1 MKKKVLLLG
10 IGLLSATLLNAQTTP
25 WTGHTVGNGG
35 EFYLYNVSTGLW
47 LQNNNTVKD
56 GWATAVNVGTRGL
69 PIKLEKAGQKAFKL
83 RSTFRGGNGVSNKI
97 GDAGLLYWDMPA
109 DNVGAWE
116 ISPADNAESIHGYW
130 LECDA
135 LVLGADNNLLTVD
148 KDKNSIWQLVT
159 REDRIADAKAKA
171 SINHPVDVTWLI
183 DAPDLV
189 TKNTTF
195 KLDFT
200 ATPNTEHS
208 TYQGGWDIVKANTIQ
223 EFWNTQTFDYH
234 QTISGLPNG
243 TYKFS
248 VRGYYRDGSSETR
261 DYTMYGYAADKFVNG
276 TEQLR
281 ATYYANGTSAP
292 IMSLY
297 AGAKKA
303 PEEGFSFQAEREGGQ
318 SSGLYVPNTPHEA
331 NYALWTGNYQNN
343 EITIIVTDG
352 TLKFGVKKEAGVID
366 DWCVISNFSLK
377 YLGSE
382 VLQTAEEALKGLK
395 KILATTKA
403 FKGAVAPALSKRY
416 TNAIAAA
423 NKALTS
429 TDPVAIN
436 VATSNLQKAYDAVA
450 ACSESYATLV
460 KTTEICK
467 NINKNNEEQFSAAI
481 VKADKVGK
489 TATTDTDMKSA
500 LVDLRVARKI
510 AVADKMPDIYKGT
523 AAGAGEFYFYNIAS
537 QKFLM
542 GGSDWNTHAAVDV
555 PGVLFTV
562 ATEGDGFTINR
573 FGGKDGNY
581 LGYNG
586 YTDIPGKDVWAFIPV
601 ANKTNVY
608 NIVKS
613 ENHAQGL
620 AFAPQSNTD
629 ADEPMDK
636 EFWNTV
642 SVEAPVA
649 KNANAEWKLVTKAE
663 RDALLATATETSPV
677 DATHL
682 LVSPGFNRPTMLEGW
697 NADRKGDFKDANLG
711 VIDRGRRTN
720 MVCEA
725 YYLQSFEVNQTIS
738 NLPEGYYQVNMTG
751 YYRDGSREA
760 LQQKVANGVTPARH
774 AMLYIE
780 NKGKGDEV
788 ALPSI
793 AAGMDQ
799 CPGIGWKGVAGEQ
812 PDNVM
817 DAAEYFECGLYKVY
831 THIIKVGPDGELTIG
846 VTKDKQVD
854 GDWAVFDNFRLTYF
868 GKHVSQDIID
878 GVNSIKNNAVENGK
892 IYNLQGMEV
901 KRPLKSG
908 IYICNGKKFIVKFK

>member
-1 MKKKVLLLG
+1 MKKQVLTLG
-10 IGLLSATLLNAQTTP
+10 IGLLSATLLNAQTSP
-25 WTGHTVGNGG
+25 WPGHAVGNGG
-35 EFYLYNVSTGLW
+35 EFYLYNVATGLW

-69 PIKLEKAGQKAFKL
+69 PITLEKTGPKTFKL

-109 DNVGAWE
+109 ENVGAWD
-116 ISPADNAESIHGYW
+116 ISPADNFQSIHGYW

-135 LVLGADNNLLTVD
+135 MVLGADNNLLTTD
-148 KDKNSIWQLVT
+148 KDKNSVWQLVT
-159 REDRIADAKAKA
+159 REERIADAKAKA
-171 SINHPVDVTWLI
+171 SVEHPVDVTWLI
-183 DAPDLV
+183 DAPDLA
-189 TKNTTF
+189 TKNTTY

-200 ATPNTEHS
+200 AAPNTEHS
-208 TYQGGWDIVKANTIQ
+208 TYQGGWNIVKANTIQ

-234 QTISGLPNG
+234 QTINGLPNG

-261 DYTMYGYAADKFVNG
+261 DYTMYGYGADKFAKG

-297 AGAKKA
+297 AGAKTA
-303 PEEGFSFQAEREGGQ
+303 PEEGFSFQAEREKDQG
-318 SSGLYVPNTPHEA
+318 SGLYVPNTPHEA
-331 NYALWTGNYQNN
+331 NYALWKGNYQNA
-343 EITIIVTDG
+343 EITVTVTDG
-352 TLKFGVKKEAGVID
+352 TLKFGVRKEAGVVD
-366 DWCVISNFSLK
+366 DWCVISDFSLK
-377 YLGSE
+377 YLGSK

-395 KILATTKA
+395 AIIATTKA
-403 FKGAVAPALSKRY
+403 FKGAVAPALNKQY
-416 TNAIAAA
+416 TDAIQAAD
-423 NKALTS
+423 KALTS

-436 VATSNLQKAYDAVA
+436 TATSALQKAYDAVA
-450 ACSESYATLV
+450 ACAENYEALA
-460 KTTEICK
+460 KTVEICK
-467 NINKNNEEQFSAAI
+467 TANKNNDTQFSTAI
-481 VKADKVGK
+481 AEAENVAK
-489 TATTDTDMKSA
+489 TATADTDMKLA
-500 LVDLRVARKI
+500 LVNLRVARKI
-510 AVADKMPDIYKGT
+510 AAADKLPDIYKGA

-562 ATEGDGFTINR
+562 TAEGDGFTINR

-601 ANKTNVY
+601 AGKKNVY
-608 NIVKS
+608 NIVKGD
-613 ENHAQGL
+613 NHAQGL

-629 ADEPMDK
+629 ADEMMDK

-642 SVEAPVA
+642 SVEAAVA

-663 RDALLATATETSPV
+663 RDALLATATETRPV

-682 LVSPGFNRPTMLEGW
+682 LASPGFNRPAMLEGW
-697 NADRKGDFKDANLG
+697 ITDNRSDFKDANLG

-720 MVCEA
+720 PICEA
-725 YYLQSFEVNQTIS
+725 YYQQMFEVNQVVS

-751 YYRDGSREA
+751 YYRDGSRED
-760 LQQKVANGVTPARH
+760 LQQKVANGTTPARH

-780 NKGKGDEV
+780 YKGKGNEV

-793 AAGMDQ
+793 AAGINQ
-799 CPGIGWKGVAGEQ
+799 CPGIGWKGTAGEQ

-817 DAAEYFECGLYKVY
+817 DAAEYFESGLYKVY
-831 THIIKVGPDGELTIG
+831 TRIIKVGPEGELTIG

-854 GDWAVFDNFRLTYF
+854 SDWAVFDNFRLTYF
-868 GKHVSQDIID
+868 GKHVSQEIID
-878 GVNSIKNNAVENGK
+878 GINTVKNNSIENGK

-901 KRPLKSG
+901 KHPLKRG
-908 IYICNGKKFIVKFK
+908 IYICNGKKFIVK

>member
-1 MKKKVLLLG
+1 MKKQVLTLG
-10 IGLLSATLLNAQTTP
+10 IGLLSATLLNAQTSP
-25 WTGHTVGNGG
+25 WPGHNVGNGG
-35 EFYLYNVSTGLW
+35 EFYLYNVATGLW

-69 PIKLEKAGQKAFKL
+69 PITLEKTGPKTFKL

-109 DNVGAWE
+109 ENVGAWD
-116 ISPADNAESIHGYW
+116 ISPADNFQSIHGYW

-135 LVLGADNNLLTVD
+135 MVLGADNNLLTTD
-148 KDKNSIWQLVT
+148 KDKNSVWQLVT
-159 REDRIADAKAKA
+159 REERIADAKAKA
-171 SINHPVDVTWLI
+171 SVEHPVDVTWLI
-183 DAPDLV
+183 DAPDLA
-189 TKNTTF
+189 TKNTTY

-200 ATPNTEHS
+200 AAPHAEHS
-208 TYQGGWDIVKANTIQ
+208 TYQGGWNIVKANTIQ

-234 QTISGLPNG
+234 QTINGLPNG

-261 DYTMYGYAADKFVNG
+261 DYTMYGYGADKFANG

-297 AGAKKA
+297 AGAKTA

-318 SSGLYVPNTPHEA
+318 GSGLYVPNTPHEA
-331 NYALWTGNYQNN
+331 NYALWKGNYQNA
-343 EITIIVTDG
+343 EITVTVTDG
-352 TLKFGVKKEAGVID
+352 TLKFGVRKEAGVVD
-366 DWCVISNFSLK
+366 DWCVISDFSLK
-377 YLGSE
+377 YLGSK
-382 VLQTAEEALKGLK
+382 VLQTVEEALKGLK
-395 KILATTKA
+395 AIIATTKA
-403 FKGAVAPALSKRY
+403 FKGAVAPALNKQY
-416 TNAIAAA
+416 TDAIQAAD
-423 NKALTS
+423 KALTS

-436 VATSNLQKAYDAVA
+436 TATSALQKAYDAVA
-450 ACSESYATLV
+450 ACAENYEALA
-460 KTTEICK
+460 KTVEICK
-467 NINKNNEEQFSAAI
+467 TANKNNDTQFSTAI
-481 VKADKVGK
+481 AEAENVAK
-489 TATTDTDMKSA
+489 TATADTDMKLA
-500 LVDLRVARKI
+500 LVNLRVARKI
-510 AVADKMPDIYKGT
+510 AAADKLPDIYKGA

-562 ATEGDGFTINR
+562 TAEGDGFTINR

-601 ANKTNVY
+601 AGKKNVY
-608 NIVKS
+608 NIVKGD
-613 ENHAQGL
+613 NHAQGL

-629 ADEPMDK
+629 ADEMMDK

-642 SVEAPVA
+642 SVEAAVA

-663 RDALLATATETSPV
+663 RDALLATATETRPV

-682 LVSPGFNRPTMLEGW
+682 LASPGFNRPAMLEGW
-697 NADRKGDFKDANLG
+697 ITDNRSDFEDANLG
-711 VIDRGRRTN
+711 FIDRGRRTN
-720 MVCEA
+720 PVCEA
-725 YYLQSFEVNQTIS
+725 YYQQMFEVNQVVS

-751 YYRDGSREA
+751 YYRDGSRED
-760 LQQKVANGVTPARH
+760 LQQKVANGTTPARH

-780 NKGKGDEV
+780 YKGKGNEV

-793 AAGMDQ
+793 VAGINQ
-799 CPGIGWKGVAGEQ
+799 CPGIGWKGTAGEQ

-817 DAAEYFECGLYKVY
+817 DAAEYFESGLYKVY

-854 GDWAVFDNFRLTYF
+854 NDWAVFDNFRLTYF
-868 GKHVSQDIID
+868 GKHVSQDIIN
-878 GVNSIKNNAVENGK
+878 GINTIKNNVVEDGK

-901 KRPLKSG
+901 RRPLKSG
-908 IYICNGKKFIVKFK
+908 IYICNGKKFIVK

>member
-1 MKKKVLLLG
+1 MKKQVLTLG
-10 IGLLSATLLNAQTTP
+10 IGLLSATLLNAQTSP
-25 WTGHTVGNGG
+25 WPGHAVGNGG
-35 EFYLYNVSTGLW
+35 EFYLYNVATGLW

-69 PIKLEKAGQKAFKL
+69 PITLEKTGPKTFKL

-109 DNVGAWE
+109 ENVGAWD
-116 ISPADNAESIHGYW
+116 ISPADNFQSIHGYW

-135 LVLGADNNLLTVD
+135 MVLGADNNLLTTD
-148 KDKNSIWQLVT
+148 KDKNSVWQLVT
-159 REDRIADAKAKA
+159 REERIADAKAKA
-171 SINHPVDVTWLI
+171 SVEHPVDVTWLI
-183 DAPDLV
+183 DAPDLA
-189 TKNTTF
+189 TKNTTY

-200 ATPNTEHS
+200 AAPHTEHS
-208 TYQGGWDIVKANTIQ
+208 TYQGGWNIVKANTIQ

-234 QTISGLPNG
+234 QTINGLPNG

-261 DYTMYGYAADKFVNG
+261 DYTMYGYGAEKFANG

-297 AGAKKA
+297 AGAKTA

-318 SSGLYVPNTPHEA
+318 GSGLYVPNTPHEA
-331 NYALWTGNYQNN
+331 NYALWQGNYQNA
-343 EITIIVTDG
+343 EITVTVTDG
-352 TLKFGVKKEAGVID
+352 TLKFGVRKEAGVVD
-366 DWCVISNFSLK
+366 DWCVISDFSLK
-377 YLGSE
+377 YLGSK

-395 KILATTKA
+395 AIIATTKA
-403 FKGAVAPALSKRY
+403 FKGAVAPALNKQY
-416 TNAIAAA
+416 TDAIQAAD
-423 NKALTS
+423 KALTS

-436 VATSNLQKAYDAVA
+436 TATSALQKAYDAVA
-450 ACSESYATLV
+450 ACAENYEALA
-460 KTTEICK
+460 KTVEICK
-467 NINKNNEEQFSAAI
+467 TANKNNDTQFSTAI
-481 VKADKVGK
+481 AEAENVAK
-489 TATTDTDMKSA
+489 TATADTDMKLA
-500 LVDLRVARKI
+500 LVNLRVARKI
-510 AVADKMPDIYKGT
+510 AAADKLPDIYKGA

-542 GGSDWNTHAAVDV
+542 GGSDWNTHAAVDI

-562 ATEGDGFTINR
+562 TAEGDGFTINR

-601 ANKTNVY
+601 AGKKNVY
-608 NIVKS
+608 NIVKGD
-613 ENHAQGL
+613 NHAQGL

-629 ADEPMDK
+629 ADEMMDK

-642 SVEAPVA
+642 SVEAAVA

-663 RDALLATATETSPV
+663 RDALLATATETRPV

-682 LVSPGFNRPTMLEGW
+682 LASPGFNRPAMIEGW
-697 NADRKGDFKDANLG
+697 ITDNRSDFKDANLG

-720 MVCEA
+720 PVCEA
-725 YYLQSFEVNQTIS
+725 YYQQMFEVNQVVS
-738 NLPEGYYQVNMTG
+738 NLPEGYYQVNVTG
-751 YYRDGSREA
+751 YYRDGSRED
-760 LQQKVANGVTPARH
+760 LQQKVANGTTPARH

-780 NKGKGDEV
+780 YKGKGNEV

-793 AAGMDQ
+793 AAGINQ
-799 CPGIGWKGVAGEQ
+799 CPGIGWKGAAGEQ

-817 DAAEYFECGLYKVY
+817 DAAEYFESGLYKVY
-831 THIIKVGPDGELTIG
+831 TRIIKVGPEGELTIG

-854 GDWAVFDNFRLTYF
+854 SDWAVFDNFRLTYF
-868 GKHVSQDIID
+868 GKHVSQEIID
-878 GVNSIKNNAVENGK
+878 GINTVKNNSIENGK

-901 KRPLKSG
+901 KRPLKRG
-908 IYICNGKKFIVKFK
+908 IYICNGKKFIVK

>member
-1 MKKKVLLLG
+1 MKKQVLTLG
-10 IGLLSATLLNAQTTP
+10 IGLLSATLLNAQTSP
-25 WTGHTVGNGG
+25 WPGHAVGNGG
-35 EFYLYNVSTGLW
+35 EFYLYNVATGLW

-69 PIKLEKAGQKAFKL
+69 PITLEKTGPKTFKL

-109 DNVGAWE
+109 ENVGAWD
-116 ISPADNAESIHGYW
+116 ISPADNFQSIHGYW

-135 LVLGADNNLLTVD
+135 MVLGADNNLLTTD
-148 KDKNSIWQLVT
+148 KDKNSVWQLVT
-159 REDRIADAKAKA
+159 REERIADAKAKA
-171 SINHPVDVTWLI
+171 SVEHPVDVTWLI
-183 DAPDLV
+183 DAPDLA
-189 TKNTTF
+189 TKNTTY

-200 ATPNTEHS
+200 AAPHAEHS
-208 TYQGGWDIVKANTIQ
+208 TYQGGWNIVKANTIQ

-234 QTISGLPNG
+234 QTITGLPNG

-261 DYTMYGYAADKFVNG
+261 DYTMYGYGADKFAKG

-297 AGAKKA
+297 AGAKTA
-303 PEEGFSFQAEREGGQ
+303 PEEGFSFQAEREKDQG
-318 SSGLYVPNTPHEA
+318 SGLYVPNTPHEA
-331 NYALWTGNYQNN
+331 NYALWKGNYQNA
-343 EITIIVTDG
+343 EITVTVTDG
-352 TLKFGVKKEAGVID
+352 TLKFGVRKEAGVVD
-366 DWCVISNFSLK
+366 DWCVISDFSLK
-377 YLGSE
+377 YLGSK

-395 KILATTKA
+395 AIIATTKA
-403 FKGAVAPALSKRY
+403 FKGAVAPALNKQY
-416 TNAIAAA
+416 TDAIQAAD
-423 NKALTS
+423 KALTS

-436 VATSNLQKAYDAVA
+436 TATSALQKAYDAVA
-450 ACSESYATLV
+450 ACAENYEALA
-460 KTTEICK
+460 KTVEICK
-467 NINKNNEEQFSAAI
+467 TANKNNDTQFSTAI
-481 VKADKVGK
+481 AEAENVAK
-489 TATTDTDMKSA
+489 TATADTDMKLA
-500 LVDLRVARKI
+500 LVNLRVARKI
-510 AVADKMPDIYKGT
+510 AAADKLPDIYKGA

-562 ATEGDGFTINR
+562 TAEGDGFTINR

-601 ANKTNVY
+601 AGKKNVY
-608 NIVKS
+608 NIVKGD
-613 ENHAQGL
+613 NHAQGL

-629 ADEPMDK
+629 ADEMMDK

-642 SVEAPVA
+642 SVEAAVA

-663 RDALLATATETSPV
+663 RDALLATATETRPV

-682 LVSPGFNRPTMLEGW
+682 LASPGFNRPAMLEGW
-697 NADRKGDFKDANLG
+697 ITDNRSDFKDANLG

-720 MVCEA
+720 PVCEA
-725 YYLQSFEVNQTIS
+725 YYQQMFEVNQVAS

-751 YYRDGSREA
+751 YYRDGSRED
-760 LQQKVANGVTPARH
+760 LQQKVANGTTPARH
-774 AMLYIE
+774 AMFYIE
-780 NKGKGDEV
+780 YKGKGNEV

-793 AAGMDQ
+793 AAGINQ
-799 CPGIGWKGVAGEQ
+799 CPGIGWKGTAGEQ

-817 DAAEYFECGLYKVY
+817 DAAEYFESGLYKVY
-831 THIIKVGPDGELTIG
+831 TRIIKVGPEGELTIG

-854 GDWAVFDNFRLTYF
+854 SDWAVFDNFRLTYF
-868 GKHVSQDIID
+868 GKHVSQEIID
-878 GVNSIKNNAVENGK
+878 GINTVKNNSIENGK

-901 KRPLKSG
+901 RRPLKRG
-908 IYICNGKKFIVKFK
+908 IYICNGKKFIVK

>member
-1 MKKKVLLLG
+1 MKKQVLTLG
-10 IGLLSATLLNAQTTP
+10 IGLLSATLLNAQTPP
-25 WTGHTVGNGG
+25 WPGHAVGNGG
-35 EFYLYNVSTGLW
+35 EFYLYNVATGLW

-69 PIKLEKAGQKAFKL
+69 PITLEKTGPKTFKL

-109 DNVGAWE
+109 ENVGAWD
-116 ISPADNAESIHGYW
+116 ISPADNFQSIHGYW

-135 LVLGADNNLLTVD
+135 MVLGADNNLLTTD
-148 KDKNSIWQLVT
+148 KDKNSVWQLVT
-159 REDRIADAKAKA
+159 REERIADAKAKA
-171 SINHPVDVTWLI
+171 SVEHPVDVTWLI
-183 DAPDLV
+183 DAPDLA
-189 TKNTTF
+189 TKNTTY

-200 ATPNTEHS
+200 AAPNTEHS
-208 TYQGGWDIVKANTIQ
+208 TYQGGWNIVKANTIQ

-234 QTISGLPNG
+234 QTINGLPNG

-261 DYTMYGYAADKFVNG
+261 DYTMYGYGADKFANG

-297 AGAKKA
+297 AGAKTA
-303 PEEGFSFQAEREGGQ
+303 PEEGFSFQAEREKDQG
-318 SSGLYVPNTPHEA
+318 SGLYVPNTPHEA
-331 NYALWTGNYQNN
+331 NYALWKGNYQNA
-343 EITIIVTDG
+343 EITVTVTDG
-352 TLKFGVKKEAGVID
+352 TLKFGVRKEAGVVD
-366 DWCVISNFSLK
+366 DWCVISDFSLK
-377 YLGSE
+377 YLGSK

-395 KILATTKA
+395 AIIATTKA
-403 FKGAVAPALSKRY
+403 FKGAVAPALNKQY
-416 TNAIAAA
+416 TDAIQAAD
-423 NKALTS
+423 KALTS

-436 VATSNLQKAYDAVA
+436 TATSALQKAYDAVA
-450 ACSESYATLV
+450 ACAENYEALA
-460 KTTEICK
+460 KTVEICK
-467 NINKNNEEQFSAAI
+467 TANKNNDTQFSTAI
-481 VKADKVGK
+481 AEAENVAK
-489 TATTDTDMKSA
+489 TATADTDMKLA
-500 LVDLRVARKI
+500 LVNLRVARKI
-510 AVADKMPDIYKGT
+510 AAADKLPDIYKGA

-562 ATEGDGFTINR
+562 TAEGDGFTINR

-601 ANKTNVY
+601 AGKKNVY
-608 NIVKS
+608 NIVKGD
-613 ENHAQGL
+613 NHAQGL

-629 ADEPMDK
+629 ADEMMDK

-642 SVEAPVA
+642 SVEAAVA

-663 RDALLATATETSPV
+663 RDALLATATETRPV

-682 LVSPGFNRPTMLEGW
+682 LASPGFNRPAMLEGW
-697 NADRKGDFKDANLG
+697 ITDNRSDFKDANLG

-720 MVCEA
+720 PVCEA
-725 YYLQSFEVNQTIS
+725 YYQQMFEVNQVVS

-751 YYRDGSREA
+751 YYRDGSRED
-760 LQQKVANGVTPARH
+760 LQQKVANGTTPARH

-780 NKGKGDEV
+780 YKGKGNEI

-793 AAGMDQ
+793 AAGINQ
-799 CPGIGWKGVAGEQ
+799 CPGIGWKGTAGEQ

-817 DAAEYFECGLYKVY
+817 DAAEYFESGLYKVY
-831 THIIKVGPDGELTIG
+831 TRIIKVGPEGELTIG

-854 GDWAVFDNFRLTYF
+854 SDWAVFDNFRLTYF
-868 GKHVSQDIID
+868 GKHVSQEIID
-878 GVNSIKNNAVENGK
+878 GINTVKNNSIENGK

-901 KRPLKSG
+901 KRPLKRG
-908 IYICNGKKFIVKFK
+908 IYICNGKKFIVK

>member
-1 MKKKVLLLG
+1 MKKQVLTLG
-10 IGLLSATLLNAQTTP
+10 IGLLSATLLNAQTSP
-25 WTGHTVGNGG
+25 WPGHAVGNGG
-35 EFYLYNVSTGLW
+35 EFYLYNVATGLW

-69 PIKLEKAGQKAFKL
+69 PITLEKTGPKTFKL

-109 DNVGAWE
+109 ENVGAWD
-116 ISPADNAESIHGYW
+116 ISPADNFQSIHGYW

-135 LVLGADNNLLTVD
+135 MVLGADNNLLTTD
-148 KDKNSIWQLVT
+148 KDKNSVWQLVT
-159 REDRIADAKAKA
+159 REERIADAKAKA
-171 SINHPVDVTWLI
+171 SVEHPVDVTWLI
-183 DAPDLV
+183 DAPDLA
-189 TKNTTF
+189 TKNTTY

-200 ATPNTEHS
+200 AAPHAEHS
-208 TYQGGWDIVKANTIQ
+208 TYQGGWNIVKANTIQ

-234 QTISGLPNG
+234 QTINGLPNG

-261 DYTMYGYAADKFVNG
+261 DYTMYGYGAEKFANG

-297 AGAKKA
+297 AGAKTA
-303 PEEGFSFQAEREGGQ
+303 PEEGFSFQAEREKDQG
-318 SSGLYVPNTPHEA
+318 SGLYVPNTPHEA
-331 NYALWTGNYQNN
+331 NYALWKGNYQNA
-343 EITIIVTDG
+343 EITVTVTDG
-352 TLKFGVKKEAGVID
+352 TLKFGVRKEAGVVD
-366 DWCVISNFSLK
+366 DWCVISDFSLK
-377 YLGSE
+377 YLGSK

-395 KILATTKA
+395 AIIATTKA
-403 FKGAVAPALSKRY
+403 FKGAVAPALNKQY
-416 TNAIAAA
+416 TDAIQAAD
-423 NKALTS
+423 KALTS

-436 VATSNLQKAYDAVA
+436 TATSALQKAYDAVA
-450 ACSESYATLV
+450 ACAENYEALA
-460 KTTEICK
+460 KTVEICK
-467 NINKNNEEQFSAAI
+467 TANKNNDTQFSTAI
-481 VKADKVGK
+481 AEAENVAK
-489 TATTDTDMKSA
+489 TATADTDMKLA
-500 LVDLRVARKI
+500 LVNLRVARKI
-510 AVADKMPDIYKGT
+510 AAADKLPDIYNGA

-562 ATEGDGFTINR
+562 TAEGDGFTINR

-601 ANKTNVY
+601 AGKKNVY
-608 NIVKS
+608 NIVKGD
-613 ENHAQGL
+613 NHAQGL

-629 ADEPMDK
+629 ADEMMDK

-642 SVEAPVA
+642 SVEAAVA
-649 KNANAEWKLVTKAE
+649 KNANTEWKLVTKAE
-663 RDALLATATETSPV
+663 RDALLATATETRPV

-682 LVSPGFNRPTMLEGW
+682 LANPGFNRPAMLEGW
-697 NADRKGDFKDANLG
+697 ITDNRSDFKDANLG

-720 MVCEA
+720 PVCEA
-725 YYLQSFEVNQTIS
+725 YYQQMFEVNQVVS

-751 YYRDGSREA
+751 YYRDGSRED
-760 LQQKVANGVTPARH
+760 LQQKVANGTTPARH

-780 NKGKGDEV
+780 YKGKGNEV

-793 AAGMDQ
+793 AAGINQ
-799 CPGIGWKGVAGEQ
+799 CPGIGWKGAAGEQ

-817 DAAEYFECGLYKVY
+817 DAAEYFESGLYKVY
-831 THIIKVGPDGELTIG
+831 TRIIKVGPEGELTIG

-854 GDWAVFDNFRLTYF
+854 SDWAVFDNFRLTYF
-868 GKHVSQDIID
+868 GKHVSQEIID
-878 GVNSIKNNAVENGK
+878 GINTVKNNSIENGK

-901 KRPLKSG
+901 KRPLKRG
-908 IYICNGKKFIVKFK
+908 IYICNGKKFIVK

>member
-1 MKKKVLLLG
+1 MKKQVLTLG
-10 IGLLSATLLNAQTTP
+10 IGLLSATLLNAQTSP
-25 WTGHTVGNGG
+25 WPGHAVGNGG
-35 EFYLYNVSTGLW
+35 EFYLYNVATGLW

-69 PIKLEKAGQKAFKL
+69 PITLEKTGPKTFKL

-109 DNVGAWE
+109 ENVGAWD
-116 ISPADNAESIHGYW
+116 ISPADNFQSIHGYW

-135 LVLGADNNLLTVD
+135 MVLGADNNLLTTD
-148 KDKNSIWQLVT
+148 KDKNSVWQLVT
-159 REDRIADAKAKA
+159 REERIADAKAKA
-171 SINHPVDVTWLI
+171 SVEHPVDVTWLI
-183 DAPDLV
+183 DAPDLA
-189 TKNTTF
+189 TKNTTY

-200 ATPNTEHS
+200 AAPNTEHS
-208 TYQGGWDIVKANTIQ
+208 TYQGGWNIVKANTIQ

-234 QTISGLPNG
+234 QTINGLPNG

-261 DYTMYGYAADKFVNG
+261 DYTMYGYGADKFAKG

-297 AGAKKA
+297 AGAKTA

-318 SSGLYVPNTPHEA
+318 GSGLYVPNTPHEA
-331 NYALWTGNYQNN
+331 NYALWKGNYQNA
-343 EITIIVTDG
+343 EITVTVTDG
-352 TLKFGVKKEAGVID
+352 TLKFGVRKEAGVVD
-366 DWCVISNFSLK
+366 DWCVISDFSLK
-377 YLGSE
+377 YLGSK

-395 KILATTKA
+395 AIIATTKA
-403 FKGAVAPALSKRY
+403 FKGAVAPALNKQY
-416 TNAIAAA
+416 TDAIQAAD
-423 NKALTS
+423 KALTS

-436 VATSNLQKAYDAVA
+436 TATSALQKAYDAVA
-450 ACSESYATLV
+450 ACAENYEALA
-460 KTTEICK
+460 KTVEICK
-467 NINKNNEEQFSAAI
+467 TANKNNDTQFSTAI
-481 VKADKVGK
+481 AEAENVAK
-489 TATTDTDMKSA
+489 TATADTDMKLA
-500 LVDLRVARKI
+500 LVNLRVARKI
-510 AVADKMPDIYKGT
+510 AAADKLPDIYKGA

-562 ATEGDGFTINR
+562 TAEGDGFTINR

-601 ANKTNVY
+601 TGKKNVY
-608 NIVKS
+608 NIVKGD
-613 ENHAQGL
+613 NHAQGL

-629 ADEPMDK
+629 ADEMMDK

-642 SVEAPVA
+642 SVEAAVA

-663 RDALLATATETSPV
+663 RDALLATATETRPV

-682 LVSPGFNRPTMLEGW
+682 LASPGFNRPAMIEGW
-697 NADRKGDFKDANLG
+697 ITDNRSDFKDANLG

-720 MVCEA
+720 PVCEA
-725 YYLQSFEVNQTIS
+725 YYQQMFEVNQVVS

-751 YYRDGSREA
+751 YYRDGSRED
-760 LQQKVANGVTPARH
+760 LQQKVANGTTPARH

-780 NKGKGDEV
+780 YKGKGNEV

-793 AAGMDQ
+793 AAGINQ
-799 CPGIGWKGVAGEQ
+799 CPGIGWKGTAGEQ

-817 DAAEYFECGLYKVY
+817 DAAEYFESGLYKVY
-831 THIIKVGPDGELTIG
+831 TRIIKVGPEGELTIG

-854 GDWAVFDNFRLTYF
+854 SDWAVFDNFRLTYF
-868 GKHVSQDIID
+868 GKHVSQEIID
-878 GVNSIKNNAVENGK
+878 GINTVKNNSIENGK

-901 KRPLKSG
+901 KRPLKHG
-908 IYICNGKKFIVKFK
+908 IYICNGKKFIVK

>member
-1 MKKKVLLLG
+1 MKKQVLTLG
-10 IGLLSATLLNAQTTP
+10 IGLLSATLLNAQTSP
-25 WTGHTVGNGG
+25 WPGHAVGNGG
-35 EFYLYNVSTGLW
+35 EFYLYNVATGLW

-69 PIKLEKAGQKAFKL
+69 PITLEKTGPKTFKL

-109 DNVGAWE
+109 ENVGAWD
-116 ISPADNAESIHGYW
+116 ISPADNFQSIHGYW

-135 LVLGADNNLLTVD
+135 MVLGADNNLLTTD
-148 KDKNSIWQLVT
+148 KDKNSVWQLVT
-159 REDRIADAKAKA
+159 REERIADAKAKA
-171 SINHPVDVTWLI
+171 SVEHPVDVTWLI
-183 DAPDLV
+183 DAPDLA
-189 TKNTTF
+189 TKNTTY

-200 ATPNTEHS
+200 AAPNTEHS
-208 TYQGGWDIVKANTIQ
+208 TYQGGWNIVKANTIQ

-234 QTISGLPNG
+234 QTINGLPNG

-261 DYTMYGYAADKFVNG
+261 DYTMYGYGADKFANG

-297 AGAKKA
+297 AGAKTA
-303 PEEGFSFQAEREGGQ
+303 PEEGFSFQAEREKDQG
-318 SSGLYVPNTPHEA
+318 SGLYVPNTPHEA
-331 NYALWTGNYQNN
+331 NYALWKGNYQNA
-343 EITIIVTDG
+343 EITVTVTDG
-352 TLKFGVKKEAGVID
+352 TLKFGVRKEAGVVD
-366 DWCVISNFSLK
+366 DWCVISDFSLK
-377 YLGSE
+377 YLGSK

-395 KILATTKA
+395 AIIATTKA
-403 FKGAVAPALSKRY
+403 FKGAVAPALNKQY
-416 TNAIAAA
+416 TDAIQAAD
-423 NKALTS
+423 KALTS

-436 VATSNLQKAYDAVA
+436 TATSALQKAYDAVA
-450 ACSESYATLV
+450 ACAENYEALA
-460 KTTEICK
+460 KTVEICK
-467 NINKNNEEQFSAAI
+467 TANKNNDTQFSTAI
-481 VKADKVGK
+481 AEAENVAK
-489 TATTDTDMKSA
+489 TATADTDMKLA
-500 LVDLRVARKI
+500 LVNLRVARKI
-510 AVADKMPDIYKGT
+510 AAADKLPDIYNGA

-562 ATEGDGFTINR
+562 TAEGDGFTINR

-601 ANKTNVY
+601 AGKKNVY
-608 NIVKS
+608 NIVKGD
-613 ENHAQGL
+613 NHALGL

-629 ADEPMDK
+629 ADEMMDK

-642 SVEAPVA
+642 SVEAAVA

-663 RDALLATATETSPV
+663 RDALLATATETRPV

-682 LVSPGFNRPTMLEGW
+682 LANPGFNRPAMLEGW
-697 NADRKGDFKDANLG
+697 ITDNRSDFKDANLG

-720 MVCEA
+720 PVCEA
-725 YYLQSFEVNQTIS
+725 YYQQMFEVNQVVS

-751 YYRDGSREA
+751 YYRDGSRED
-760 LQQKVANGVTPARH
+760 LQQKVANGTTPARH

-780 NKGKGDEV
+780 YKGKGNEV

-793 AAGMDQ
+793 AAGINQ
-799 CPGIGWKGVAGEQ
+799 CPGIGWKGAAGEQ

-817 DAAEYFECGLYKVY
+817 DAAEYFESGLYKVY
-831 THIIKVGPDGELTIG
+831 TRIIKVGPEGELTIG

-854 GDWAVFDNFRLTYF
+854 SDWAVFDNFRLTYF
-868 GKHVSQDIID
+868 GKHVSQEIID
-878 GVNSIKNNAVENGK
+878 GINTVKNNSIENGK

-901 KRPLKSG
+901 KRPLKRG
-908 IYICNGKKFIVKFK
+908 IYICNGKKFIVK

>member
-1 MKKKVLLLG
+1 MKKQVLTLG
-10 IGLLSATLLNAQTTP
+10 IGLLSATLLNAQTSP
-25 WTGHTVGNGG
+25 WPGHAVGNGG
-35 EFYLYNVSTGLW
+35 EFYLYNVATGLW

-69 PIKLEKAGQKAFKL
+69 PITLEKTGPKTFKL

-109 DNVGAWE
+109 ENVGAWD
-116 ISPADNAESIHGYW
+116 ISPADNFQSIHGYW

-135 LVLGADNNLLTVD
+135 MVLGADNNLLTTN
-148 KDKNSIWQLVT
+148 KDKNSVWQLVT
-159 REDRIADAKAKA
+159 REERIADAKAKA
-171 SINHPVDVTWLI
+171 SVEHPVDVTWLI
-183 DAPDLV
+183 DAPDLA
-189 TKNTTF
+189 TKNTTY

-200 ATPNTEHS
+200 AAPNTEHS
-208 TYQGGWDIVKANTIQ
+208 TYQGGWNIVKANTIQ

-234 QTISGLPNG
+234 QTINGLPNG

-248 VRGYYRDGSSETR
+248 IRGYYRDGSSETR
-261 DYTMYGYAADKFVNG
+261 DYTMYGYGANKFANG

-297 AGAKKA
+297 AGAKTA
-303 PEEGFSFQAEREGGQ
+303 PEEGFSFQAEREKDQG
-318 SSGLYVPNTPHEA
+318 SGLYVPNTPHEA
-331 NYALWTGNYQNN
+331 NYALWKGNYQNA
-343 EITIIVTDG
+343 EITVTVTDG
-352 TLKFGVKKEAGVID
+352 TLKFGVRKEAGVVD
-366 DWCVISNFSLK
+366 DWCVISDFSLK
-377 YLGSE
+377 YLGSK

-395 KILATTKA
+395 AIIATTKA
-403 FKGAVAPALSKRY
+403 FKGAVAPALNKQY
-416 TNAIAAA
+416 TDAIQAAD
-423 NKALTS
+423 KALTS

-436 VATSNLQKAYDAVA
+436 TATSALQKAYDAVA
-450 ACSESYATLV
+450 ACAENYEALA
-460 KTTEICK
+460 KTVEICK
-467 NINKNNEEQFSAAI
+467 TANKNNDTQFSTAI
-481 VKADKVGK
+481 AEAENVAK
-489 TATTDTDMKSA
+489 TATTDTDMKLA
-500 LVDLRVARKI
+500 LVNLRVARKI
-510 AVADKMPDIYKGT
+510 AAADKLPDIYKGA

-555 PGVLFTV
+555 PGVIFTV
-562 ATEGDGFTINR
+562 TAEGDGFTINR

-601 ANKTNVY
+601 AGKKNVY
-608 NIVKS
+608 NIVKGD
-613 ENHAQGL
+613 NHAQGL

-629 ADEPMDK
+629 ADEMMDK

-642 SVEAPVA
+642 SVEAAVA

-663 RDALLATATETSPV
+663 RDALLATATETRPV

-682 LVSPGFNRPTMLEGW
+682 LASPGFNRPAMLEGW
-697 NADRKGDFKDANLG
+697 ITDNRSDFKDANLG

-720 MVCEA
+720 PVCEA
-725 YYLQSFEVNQTIS
+725 YYQQMFEVNQVVS

-751 YYRDGSREA
+751 YYRDGSRED
-760 LQQKVANGVTPARH
+760 LQQKVANGTTPARH

-780 NKGKGDEV
+780 YKGKGNEV

-793 AAGMDQ
+793 AAGINQ
-799 CPGIGWKGVAGEQ
+799 CPGIGWKGAAGEQ

-817 DAAEYFECGLYKVY
+817 DAAEYFESGLYKVY
-831 THIIKVGPDGELTIG
+831 TRIIKVGPEGELTIG

-854 GDWAVFDNFRLTYF
+854 SDWAVFDNFRLTYF
-868 GKHVSQDIID
+868 GKHVSQEIID
-878 GVNSIKNNAVENGK
+878 GINTVKNNSIENGK

-901 KRPLKSG
+901 KHPLKRG
-908 IYICNGKKFIVKFK
+908 IYICNGKKFIVK

>member
-1 MKKKVLLLG
+1 MKKQVLSLG
-10 IGLLSATLLNAQTTP
+10 LGLLSATLLNAQTTP
-25 WTGHTVGNGG
+25 WPGHAVGNGG
-35 EFYLYNVSTGLW
+35 EFYLYNVATGLW

-69 PIKLEKAGQKAFKL
+69 PIKLENTGPKTFKL

-109 DNVGAWE
+109 ANVGAWE
-116 ISPADNAESIHGYW
+116 ISPADNAQSIHGYW

-135 LVLGADNNLLTVD
+135 LVLGADNNLLTLD
-148 KDKNSIWQLVT
+148 KEKNSVWQLVT
-159 REDRIADAKAKA
+159 REERIADAKAKA
-171 SINHPVDVTWLI
+171 SATNPVDVSWLI

-200 ATPNTEHS
+200 AAPNTEHS

-248 VRGYYRDGSSETR
+248 VRGYYRDGSSQTR
-261 DYTMYGYAADKFVNG
+261 DYTMYGYGADKFVNG

-281 ATYYANGTSAP
+281 AIYYANGTSAP

-303 PEEGFSFQAEREGGQ
+303 PEEGFSFQAEREGGK

-331 NYALWTGNYQNN
+331 NCALWTGNYQNA
-343 EITIIVTDG
+343 EITVTVTDG
-352 TLKFGVKKEAGVID
+352 TLKFGVKKEAGVVD

-377 YLGSE
+377 YLGSK
-382 VLQTAEEALKGLK
+382 VLQTPEEALKGLK
-395 KILATTKA
+395 AILATTKA
-403 FKGAVAPALSKRY
+403 FKGAVAPALNKQY
-416 TNAIAAA
+416 TDAIAAA

-436 VATSNLQKAYDAVA
+436 AATSNLQKAYDAVS
-450 ACSESYATLV
+450 ACSENYSALV

-467 NINKNNEEQFSAAI
+467 NINKNNDAQLNAAT
-481 VKADKVGK
+481 VKAEKVAK
-489 TATTDTDMKSA
+489 TATTNADMKTA

-510 AVADKMPDIYKGT
+510 AAADKMPDIYKG
-523 AAGAGEFYFYNIAS
+523 AKAGVGEFYFYNVAS

-555 PGVLFTV
+555 PGMLFTV
-562 ATEGDGFTINR
+562 AAEGNGFTINR
-573 FGGKDGNY
+573 MGGKDGNY

-586 YTDIPGKDVWAFIPV
+586 YTDIPGKDVWAFVPV
-601 ANKTNVY
+601 AGKANVY
-608 NIVKS
+608 NIVKGD
-613 ENHAQGL
+613 NHAQGL

-629 ADEPMDK
+629 ADDAMDK

-642 SVEAPVA
+642 SVEASVA

-663 RDALLATATETSPV
+663 RDALLATATETRPV
-677 DATHL
+677 DATYL
-682 LVSPGFNRPTMLEGW
+682 LTGPGFNRPAMLEGW
-697 NADRKGDFKDANLG
+697 NTDRKGDFKDANLG

-720 MVCEA
+720 LVCEA
-725 YYLQSFEVNQTIS
+725 YYLNSFEVNQTVS

-760 LQQKVANGVTPARH
+760 LQQKVTNGTAPARH

-780 NKGKGDEV
+780 YKGKGDEV

-793 AAGMDQ
+793 AAGMNQ
-799 CPGIGWKGVAGEQ
+799 CPGIGWTGNAGEQ

-831 THIIKVGPDGELTIG
+831 THIIKVGPEGELTIG

-854 GDWAVFDNFRLTYF
+854 ADWAVFDNFRLTYF
-868 GKHVSQDIID
+868 GKQVSQGTITGID
-878 GVNSIKNNAVENGK
+878 AIKNNVVEDGK
-892 IYNLQGMEV
+892 IYKLQGMEV

-908 IYICNGKKFIVKFK
+908 IYIRNGKKFIVK

>member
-1 MKKKVLLLG
+1 MKKQVLTLG
-10 IGLLSATLLNAQTTP
+10 IGLLSATLLNAQTSP
-25 WTGHTVGNGG
+25 WPGHAVGNGG
-35 EFYLYNVSTGLW
+35 EFYLYNVATGLW

-69 PIKLEKAGQKAFKL
+69 PITLEKTGPKTFKL

-109 DNVGAWE
+109 ENVGAWD
-116 ISPADNAESIHGYW
+116 ISPADNFQSIHGYW

-135 LVLGADNNLLTVD
+135 MVLGADNNLLTTN
-148 KDKNSIWQLVT
+148 KDKNSVWQLVT
-159 REDRIADAKAKA
+159 REERIADAKAKA
-171 SINHPVDVTWLI
+171 SVEHPVDVTWLI
-183 DAPDLV
+183 DAPDLA
-189 TKNTTF
+189 TKNTTY

-200 ATPNTEHS
+200 AAPNTEHS
-208 TYQGGWDIVKANTIQ
+208 TYQGGWNIVKANTIQ

-234 QTISGLPNG
+234 QTINGLPNG

-261 DYTMYGYAADKFVNG
+261 DYTMYGYGADKFANG

-297 AGAKKA
+297 AGAKTA
-303 PEEGFSFQAEREGGQ
+303 PEEGFSFQAEREKDQG
-318 SSGLYVPNTPHEA
+318 SGLYVPNTPHEA
-331 NYALWTGNYQNN
+331 NYALWKGNYQNA
-343 EITIIVTDG
+343 EITVTVTDG
-352 TLKFGVKKEAGVID
+352 TLKFGVRKEAGVVD
-366 DWCVISNFSLK
+366 DWCVISDFSLK
-377 YLGSE
+377 YLGSK

-395 KILATTKA
+395 AIIATTKA
-403 FKGAVAPALSKRY
+403 FKGAVAPALNKQY
-416 TNAIAAA
+416 TDAIQAAD
-423 NKALTS
+423 KALTS

-436 VATSNLQKAYDAVA
+436 TATSALQKAYDAVA
-450 ACSESYATLV
+450 ACAENYEALA
-460 KTTEICK
+460 KTVEICK
-467 NINKNNEEQFSAAI
+467 TANKNNDTQFSTAI
-481 VKADKVGK
+481 AEAENVAK
-489 TATTDTDMKSA
+489 TATADTDMKLA
-500 LVDLRVARKI
+500 LVNLRVARKI
-510 AVADKMPDIYKGT
+510 AAADKLPDIYNGA

-562 ATEGDGFTINR
+562 TAEGDGFTINR

-601 ANKTNVY
+601 AGKKNVY
-608 NIVKS
+608 NIVKGD
-613 ENHAQGL
+613 NHALGL

-629 ADEPMDK
+629 ADEMMDK

-642 SVEAPVA
+642 SVEAAVA
-649 KNANAEWKLVTKAE
+649 KNANTEWKLVTKAE
-663 RDALLATATETSPV
+663 RDALLATATETRPV

-682 LVSPGFNRPTMLEGW
+682 LANPGFNRPAMLEGW
-697 NADRKGDFKDANLG
+697 ITDNRSDFKDANLG

-720 MVCEA
+720 PVCEA
-725 YYLQSFEVNQTIS
+725 YYQQMFEVNQVVS

-751 YYRDGSREA
+751 YYRDGSRED
-760 LQQKVANGVTPARH
+760 LQQKVANGTTPARH

-780 NKGKGDEV
+780 YKGKGNEV

-793 AAGMDQ
+793 AAGINQ
-799 CPGIGWKGVAGEQ
+799 CPGIGWKGAAGEQ

-817 DAAEYFECGLYKVY
+817 DAAEYFESGLYKVY
-831 THIIKVGPDGELTIG
+831 TRIIKVGPEGELTIG

-854 GDWAVFDNFRLTYF
+854 SDWAVFDNFRLTYF
-868 GKHVSQDIID
+868 GKHVSQEIID
-878 GVNSIKNNAVENGK
+878 GINTVKNNSIENGK

-901 KRPLKSG
+901 KRPLKRG
-908 IYICNGKKFIVKFK
+908 IYICNGKKFIVK

>member
-1 MKKKVLLLG
+1 MKKQVLTLG
-10 IGLLSATLLNAQTTP
+10 IGLLSATLLNAQTSP
-25 WTGHTVGNGG
+25 WPGHAVGNGG
-35 EFYLYNVSTGLW
+35 EFYLYNVATGLW

-69 PIKLEKAGQKAFKL
+69 PITLEKTGAKTFKL

-109 DNVGAWE
+109 ENVGAWD
-116 ISPADNAESIHGYW
+116 ISPADNFQSIHGYW

-135 LVLGADNNLLTVD
+135 MVLGADNNLLTTD
-148 KDKNSIWQLVT
+148 KDKNSVWQLVT
-159 REDRIADAKAKA
+159 REERIADAKAKA
-171 SINHPVDVTWLI
+171 SVEHPVDVTWLI
-183 DAPDLV
+183 DAPDLA
-189 TKNTTF
+189 TKNTTY

-200 ATPNTEHS
+200 AAPNTEHS
-208 TYQGGWDIVKANTIQ
+208 TYQGGWNIVKANTIQ

-234 QTISGLPNG
+234 QTINGLPNG

-261 DYTMYGYAADKFVNG
+261 DYTMYGYGADKFANG

-281 ATYYANGTSAP
+281 AIYYANGTSAP

-297 AGAKKA
+297 AGAKTA

-318 SSGLYVPNTPHEA
+318 GSGLYVPNTPHEA
-331 NYALWTGNYQNN
+331 NYALWKGNYQNA
-343 EITIIVTDG
+343 EITVTVTDG
-352 TLKFGVKKEAGVID
+352 TLKFGVRKEAGVVD
-366 DWCVISNFSLK
+366 DWCVISDFSLK
-377 YLGSE
+377 YLGSK

-395 KILATTKA
+395 AIIATTKA
-403 FKGAVAPALSKRY
+403 FKGAVAPALNKQY
-416 TNAIAAA
+416 TDAIQAAD
-423 NKALTS
+423 KALTS

-436 VATSNLQKAYDAVA
+436 TATSALQKAYDAVA
-450 ACSESYATLV
+450 ACAENYEALA
-460 KTTEICK
+460 KTVEICK
-467 NINKNNEEQFSAAI
+467 TANKNNDTQFSTAI
-481 VKADKVGK
+481 AEAENVAK
-489 TATTDTDMKSA
+489 TATADTDMKLA
-500 LVDLRVARKI
+500 LVNLRVARKI
-510 AVADKMPDIYKGT
+510 AAADKLPDIYKGA
-523 AAGAGEFYFYNIAS
+523 AAGAGESYFYNIAS

-562 ATEGDGFTINR
+562 TAEGDGFTINR

-601 ANKTNVY
+601 AGKKNVY
-608 NIVKS
+608 NIVKGD
-613 ENHAQGL
+613 NHAQGL

-629 ADEPMDK
+629 ADEMMDK

-642 SVEAPVA
+642 SVEAAVA

-663 RDALLATATETSPV
+663 RDALLATATETRPV

-682 LVSPGFNRPTMLEGW
+682 LASPGFNRPAMLEGW
-697 NADRKGDFKDANLG
+697 ITDNRSDFKDANLG

-720 MVCEA
+720 PVCEA
-725 YYLQSFEVNQTIS
+725 YYQQMFEVNQVVS

-751 YYRDGSREA
+751 YYRDGSRED
-760 LQQKVANGVTPARH
+760 LQQKVSNGTTPARH

-780 NKGKGDEV
+780 YKGKGNEV

-793 AAGMDQ
+793 AAGINQ
-799 CPGIGWKGVAGEQ
+799 CPGIGWKGAAGEQ

-817 DAAEYFECGLYKVY
+817 DAAEYFESGLYKVY
-831 THIIKVGPDGELTIG
+831 TRIIKVGPEGELTIG

-854 GDWAVFDNFRLTYF
+854 SDWAVFDNFRLTYF
-868 GKHVSQDIID
+868 GKHVSQEIID
-878 GVNSIKNNAVENGK
+878 GINTVKNNSIENGK

-901 KRPLKSG
+901 KRPLKRG
-908 IYICNGKKFIVKFK
+908 IYICNGKKFIVK

>member
-1 MKKKVLLLG
+1 MKKQVLTLG
-10 IGLLSATLLNAQTTP
+10 IGLLSATLLNAQTSP
-25 WTGHTVGNGG
+25 WPGHAVGNGG
-35 EFYLYNVSTGLW
+35 EFYLYNVATGLW

-69 PIKLEKAGQKAFKL
+69 PITLEKTGAKTFKL

-109 DNVGAWE
+109 ENVGAWD
-116 ISPADNAESIHGYW
+116 ISPADNFQSIHGYW

-135 LVLGADNNLLTVD
+135 MVLGADNNLLTTD
-148 KDKNSIWQLVT
+148 KDKNSVWQLVT
-159 REDRIADAKAKA
+159 REERIADAKAKA
-171 SINHPVDVTWLI
+171 SVEHPVDVTWLI
-183 DAPDLV
+183 DAPDLA
-189 TKNTTF
+189 TKNTTY

-200 ATPNTEHS
+200 AAPNTAHA
-208 TYQGGWDIVKANTIQ
+208 TYQGGWNIVTANTIQ

-234 QTISGLPNG
+234 QTINGLPNG

-261 DYTMYGYAADKFVNG
+261 DYTMYGYGADKFANG

-297 AGAKKA
+297 AGAKTA

-318 SSGLYVPNTPHEA
+318 GSGLYVPNTPHEA
-331 NYALWTGNYQNN
+331 NYALWKGNYQNA
-343 EITIIVTDG
+343 EITVTVTDG
-352 TLKFGVKKEAGVID
+352 TLKFGVRKEAGVVD
-366 DWCVISNFSLK
+366 DWCIISDFSLK
-377 YLGSE
+377 YLGSK

-395 KILATTKA
+395 AIIATTKA
-403 FKGAVAPALSKRY
+403 FKGAVAPALDKQY
-416 TNAIAAA
+416 TDAIQAAD
-423 NKALTS
+423 KALTS

-436 VATSNLQKAYDAVA
+436 TATSALQKAYDAVA
-450 ACSESYATLV
+450 ACAENYEALA
-460 KTTEICK
+460 KTVEICK
-467 NINKNNEEQFSAAI
+467 TANKNNDTQFSTAI
-481 VKADKVGK
+481 AEAENVAK
-489 TATTDTDMKSA
+489 TATADTDMKLA
-500 LVDLRVARKI
+500 LVNLRVARKI
-510 AVADKMPDIYKGT
+510 AAADKLPDIYKGA

-562 ATEGDGFTINR
+562 TAEGDGFTINR

-601 ANKTNVY
+601 AGKKNVY
-608 NIVKS
+608 NIVKGD
-613 ENHAQGL
+613 NHAQGL

-629 ADEPMDK
+629 ADEMMDK

-642 SVEAPVA
+642 SVEAAVA

-663 RDALLATATETSPV
+663 RDALLATATETRPV

-682 LVSPGFNRPTMLEGW
+682 LASPGFNRPAMLEGW
-697 NADRKGDFKDANLG
+697 ITDNRSDFKDANLG

-720 MVCEA
+720 PVCEA
-725 YYLQSFEVNQTIS
+725 YYQQMFEVNQVVS

-751 YYRDGSREA
+751 YYRDGSRED
-760 LQQKVANGVTPARH
+760 LQQKVSNGTTPARH

-780 NKGKGDEV
+780 YKGKGNEV

-793 AAGMDQ
+793 AAGINQ
-799 CPGIGWKGVAGEQ
+799 CPGIGWKGAAGEQ

-817 DAAEYFECGLYKVY
+817 DAAEYFESGLYKVY
-831 THIIKVGPDGELTIG
+831 TRIIKVGPEGELTIG

-854 GDWAVFDNFRLTYF
+854 SDWAVFDNFRLTYF
-868 GKHVSQDIID
+868 GKHVSQEIID
-878 GVNSIKNNAVENGK
+878 GINTVKNNSIENGK

-901 KRPLKSG
+901 KRPLKRG
-908 IYICNGKKFIVKFK
+908 IYICNGKKFIVK

>member
-1 MKKKVLLLG
+1 MKKQVLTLG
-10 IGLLSATLLNAQTTP
+10 IGLLSATLLNAQTSP
-25 WTGHTVGNGG
+25 WPGHAVGNGG
-35 EFYLYNVSTGLW
+35 EFYLYNVATGLW

-69 PIKLEKAGQKAFKL
+69 PITLEKTGPKTFKL

-109 DNVGAWE
+109 ENVGAWD
-116 ISPADNAESIHGYW
+116 ISPADNFQSIHGYW

-135 LVLGADNNLLTVD
+135 MVLGADNNLLTTN
-148 KDKNSIWQLVT
+148 KDKNSVWQLVT
-159 REDRIADAKAKA
+159 REERIADAKAKA
-171 SINHPVDVTWLI
+171 SVEHPVDVTWLI
-183 DAPDLV
+183 DAPDLA
-189 TKNTTF
+189 TKNTTY

-200 ATPNTEHS
+200 AAPNTEHS
-208 TYQGGWDIVKANTIQ
+208 TYQGGWNIVKANTIQ

-234 QTISGLPNG
+234 QTINGLPNG

-261 DYTMYGYAADKFVNG
+261 DYTMYGYGANKFANG

-297 AGAKKA
+297 AGAKTA
-303 PEEGFSFQAEREGGQ
+303 PEEGFSFQAEREKDQG
-318 SSGLYVPNTPHEA
+318 SGLYVPNTPHEA
-331 NYALWTGNYQNN
+331 NYALWKGNYQNA
-343 EITIIVTDG
+343 EITVTVTDG
-352 TLKFGVKKEAGVID
+352 TLKFGVRKEAGVVD
-366 DWCVISNFSLK
+366 DWCVISDFSLK
-377 YLGSE
+377 YLGSK

-395 KILATTKA
+395 AIIATTKA
-403 FKGAVAPALSKRY
+403 FKGAVAPALNKQY
-416 TNAIAAA
+416 TDAIQAAD
-423 NKALTS
+423 KALTS

-436 VATSNLQKAYDAVA
+436 TATSALQKAYDAVA
-450 ACSESYATLV
+450 ACAENYEALA
-460 KTTEICK
+460 KTVEICK
-467 NINKNNEEQFSAAI
+467 TANKNNDTQFSTAI
-481 VKADKVGK
+481 AEAENVAK
-489 TATTDTDMKSA
+489 TATTDTDMKLA
-500 LVDLRVARKI
+500 LVNLRVARKI
-510 AVADKMPDIYKGT
+510 AAADKLPDIYKGA

-555 PGVLFTV
+555 PGVIFTV
-562 ATEGDGFTINR
+562 TAEGDGFTINR

-601 ANKTNVY
+601 AGKKNVY
-608 NIVKS
+608 NIVKGD
-613 ENHAQGL
+613 NHAQGL

-629 ADEPMDK
+629 ADEMMDK

-642 SVEAPVA
+642 SVEAAVA

-663 RDALLATATETSPV
+663 RDALLATATETRPV

-682 LVSPGFNRPTMLEGW
+682 LASPGFNRPAMLEGW
-697 NADRKGDFKDANLG
+697 ITDNRSDFKDANLG

-720 MVCEA
+720 PVCEA
-725 YYLQSFEVNQTIS
+725 YYQQMFEVNQVVS

-751 YYRDGSREA
+751 YYRDGSRED
-760 LQQKVANGVTPARH
+760 LQQKVANGTTPARH

-780 NKGKGDEV
+780 YKGKGNEV

-793 AAGMDQ
+793 AAGINQ
-799 CPGIGWKGVAGEQ
+799 CPGIGWKGAAGEQ

-817 DAAEYFECGLYKVY
+817 DAAEYFESGLYKVY
-831 THIIKVGPDGELTIG
+831 TRIIKVGPEGELTIG

-854 GDWAVFDNFRLTYF
+854 SDWAVFDNFRLTYF
-868 GKHVSQDIID
+868 GKHVSQEIID
-878 GVNSIKNNAVENGK
+878 GINTVKNNSIENGK

-901 KRPLKSG
+901 KRPLKRG
-908 IYICNGKKFIVKFK
+908 IYICNGKKFIVK

>member
-1 MKKKVLLLG
+1 MKKQVLTLG
-10 IGLLSATLLNAQTTP
+10 IGLLSATLLNAQTSP
-25 WTGHTVGNGG
+25 WPGHAVGNGG
-35 EFYLYNVSTGLW
+35 EFYLYNVATGLW

-69 PIKLEKAGQKAFKL
+69 PITLEKTGPKTFKL

-109 DNVGAWE
+109 ENVGAWD
-116 ISPADNAESIHGYW
+116 ISPADNFQSIHGYW

-135 LVLGADNNLLTVD
+135 MVLGADNNLLTT
-148 KDKNSIWQLVT
+148 DKNKNSVWQLVT
-159 REDRIADAKAKA
+159 REERIADAKAKA
-171 SINHPVDVTWLI
+171 SVEHPVDVTWLI
-183 DAPDLV
+183 DAPDLT
-189 TKNTTF
+189 TKNTTY

-200 ATPNTEHS
+200 AAPHTEHS
-208 TYQGGWDIVKANTIQ
+208 TYQGGWNIVKANTIQ

-234 QTISGLPNG
+234 QTINGLPNG

-261 DYTMYGYAADKFVNG
+261 DYTMYGYGADKFANG

-297 AGAKKA
+297 AGAKTA

-318 SSGLYVPNTPHEA
+318 GSGLYVPNTPHEA
-331 NYALWTGNYQNN
+331 NYALWKGNYQNA
-343 EITIIVTDG
+343 EITVTVTDG
-352 TLKFGVKKEAGVID
+352 TLKFGVRKEAGVVD
-366 DWCVISNFSLK
+366 DWCVISDFSLK
-377 YLGSE
+377 YLGSK

-395 KILATTKA
+395 AIIATTKA
-403 FKGAVAPALSKRY
+403 FKGAVAPALNKQY
-416 TNAIAAA
+416 TDAIQAAD
-423 NKALTS
+423 KALTS

-436 VATSNLQKAYDAVA
+436 TATSALQKAYDAVV
-450 ACSESYATLV
+450 ACAENYEALA
-460 KTTEICK
+460 KTVEICK
-467 NINKNNEEQFSAAI
+467 TANKNNDTQFSTAI
-481 VKADKVGK
+481 AEAENVAK
-489 TATTDTDMKSA
+489 TATADTDMKLA
-500 LVDLRVARKI
+500 LVNLRVARKI
-510 AVADKMPDIYKGT
+510 AAADKLPDIYKGA

-562 ATEGDGFTINR
+562 TAEGDGFTINR

-601 ANKTNVY
+601 AGKKNVY
-608 NIVKS
+608 NIVKGD
-613 ENHAQGL
+613 NHAQGL

-629 ADEPMDK
+629 ADEMMDK

-642 SVEAPVA
+642 SVEAAVA

-663 RDALLATATETSPV
+663 RDALLATATETRPV

-682 LVSPGFNRPTMLEGW
+682 LASPGFNRPAMLEGW
-697 NADRKGDFKDANLG
+697 ITDNRSDFKDANLG

-720 MVCEA
+720 PVCEA
-725 YYLQSFEVNQTIS
+725 YYQQMFEVNQVVS

-751 YYRDGSREA
+751 YYRDGSRED
-760 LQQKVANGVTPARH
+760 LQQKVANGTTPARH

-780 NKGKGDEV
+780 YKGKGNEV

-793 AAGMDQ
+793 AAGINQ
-799 CPGIGWKGVAGEQ
+799 CPGIGWKGTAGEQ

-817 DAAEYFECGLYKVY
+817 DAAEYFESGLYKVY
-831 THIIKVGPDGELTIG
+831 TRIIKVGPEGELTVG

-854 GDWAVFDNFRLTYF
+854 SDWAVFDNFRLTYF
-868 GKHVSQDIID
+868 GKHVSQEIID
-878 GVNSIKNNAVENGK
+878 GINTVKNNSIENGK

-901 KRPLKSG
+901 KRPLKRG
-908 IYICNGKKFIVKFK
+908 IYICNGKKFIVK

>member
-1 MKKKVLLLG
+1 MKKQVLTLG
-10 IGLLSATLLNAQTTP
+10 IGLLSATLLNAQTSP
-25 WTGHTVGNGG
+25 WPGHAVGNGG
-35 EFYLYNVSTGLW
+35 EFYLYNVATGLW

-69 PIKLEKAGQKAFKL
+69 PITLEKTGPKTFKL

-109 DNVGAWE
+109 ENVGAWD
-116 ISPADNAESIHGYW
+116 ISPADNFQSIHGYW

-135 LVLGADNNLLTVD
+135 MVLGADNNLLTTN
-148 KDKNSIWQLVT
+148 KDKNSVWQLVT
-159 REDRIADAKAKA
+159 REERIADAKAKA
-171 SINHPVDVTWLI
+171 SVEHPVDVTWLI
-183 DAPDLV
+183 DAPDLA
-189 TKNTTF
+189 TKNTTY

-200 ATPNTEHS
+200 AAPNTEHS
-208 TYQGGWDIVKANTIQ
+208 TYQGGWNIVKANTIQ

-234 QTISGLPNG
+234 QTINGLPNG

-248 VRGYYRDGSSETR
+248 IRGYYRDGSSETR
-261 DYTMYGYAADKFVNG
+261 DYTMYGYGANKFANG

-297 AGAKKA
+297 AGAKTA
-303 PEEGFSFQAEREGGQ
+303 PEEGFSFQAEREKDQG
-318 SSGLYVPNTPHEA
+318 SGLYVPNTPHEA
-331 NYALWTGNYQNN
+331 NYALWKGNYQNA
-343 EITIIVTDG
+343 EITVTVTDG
-352 TLKFGVKKEAGVID
+352 TLKFGVRKEAGVVD
-366 DWCVISNFSLK
+366 DWCVISDFSLK
-377 YLGSE
+377 YLGSK
-382 VLQTAEEALKGLK
+382 VLKTAEEALKGLK
-395 KILATTKA
+395 AIIATTKA
-403 FKGAVAPALSKRY
+403 FKGAVAPALNKQY
-416 TNAIAAA
+416 TDAIQAAD
-423 NKALTS
+423 KALTS

-436 VATSNLQKAYDAVA
+436 TATSALQKAYDAVA
-450 ACSESYATLV
+450 ACAENYEALA
-460 KTTEICK
+460 KTVEICK
-467 NINKNNEEQFSAAI
+467 TANKNNDTQFSTAI
-481 VKADKVGK
+481 AEAENVAK
-489 TATTDTDMKSA
+489 TATTDTDMKLA
-500 LVDLRVARKI
+500 LVNLRVARKI
-510 AVADKMPDIYKGT
+510 AAADKLPDIYKGA

-555 PGVLFTV
+555 PGVIFTV
-562 ATEGDGFTINR
+562 TAEGDGFTINR

-601 ANKTNVY
+601 AGKKNVY
-608 NIVKS
+608 NIVKGD
-613 ENHAQGL
+613 NHAQGL

-629 ADEPMDK
+629 ADEMMDK

-642 SVEAPVA
+642 SVEAAVA

-663 RDALLATATETSPV
+663 RDALLATATETRPV

-682 LVSPGFNRPTMLEGW
+682 LASPGFNRPAMLEGW
-697 NADRKGDFKDANLG
+697 ITDNRSDFKDANLG

-720 MVCEA
+720 PVCEA
-725 YYLQSFEVNQTIS
+725 YYQQMFEVNQVVS

-751 YYRDGSREA
+751 YYRDGSRED
-760 LQQKVANGVTPARH
+760 LQQKVANGTTPARH

-780 NKGKGDEV
+780 YKGKGNEV

-793 AAGMDQ
+793 AAGINQ
-799 CPGIGWKGVAGEQ
+799 CPGIGWKGAAGEQ

-817 DAAEYFECGLYKVY
+817 DAAEYFESGLYKVY
-831 THIIKVGPDGELTIG
+831 TRIIKVGPEGELTIG

-854 GDWAVFDNFRLTYF
+854 SDWAVFDNFRLTYF
-868 GKHVSQDIID
+868 GKHVSQEIID
-878 GVNSIKNNAVENGK
+878 GINTVKNNSIENGK

-901 KRPLKSG
+901 KHPLKRG
-908 IYICNGKKFIVKFK
+908 IYICNGKKFIVK

>member
-1 MKKKVLLLG
+1 MKKQVLTLG
-10 IGLLSATLLNAQTTP
+10 IGLLSATLLNAQTSP
-25 WTGHTVGNGG
+25 WPGHAVGNGG
-35 EFYLYNVSTGLW
+35 EFYLYNVATGLW

-69 PIKLEKAGQKAFKL
+69 PITLEKTGPKTFKL

-109 DNVGAWE
+109 ENVGAWD
-116 ISPADNAESIHGYW
+116 ISPADNFQSIHGYW

-135 LVLGADNNLLTVD
+135 MVLGADNNLLTTD
-148 KDKNSIWQLVT
+148 KDKNSVWQLVT
-159 REDRIADAKAKA
+159 REERIADAKAKA
-171 SINHPVDVTWLI
+171 SVEHPVDVTWLI
-183 DAPDLV
+183 DAPDLA
-189 TKNTTF
+189 TKNTTY

-200 ATPNTEHS
+200 AAPHAEHS
-208 TYQGGWDIVKANTIQ
+208 TYQGGWNIVKANTIQ

-234 QTISGLPNG
+234 QTINGLPNG

-261 DYTMYGYAADKFVNG
+261 DYTMYGYGADKFANG

-297 AGAKKA
+297 AGAKTA

-318 SSGLYVPNTPHEA
+318 GSGLYVPNTPHEA
-331 NYALWTGNYQNN
+331 NYALWKGNYQNA
-343 EITIIVTDG
+343 EITVTVTDG
-352 TLKFGVKKEAGVID
+352 TLKFGVRKEAGIVD
-366 DWCVISNFSLK
+366 DWCVISDFSLK
-377 YLGSE
+377 YLGSK
-382 VLQTAEEALKGLK
+382 VLQTVEEALKGLK
-395 KILATTKA
+395 AIIATTKA
-403 FKGAVAPALSKRY
+403 FKGAVAPALNKQY
-416 TNAIAAA
+416 TDAIQAAD
-423 NKALTS
+423 KALTS

-436 VATSNLQKAYDAVA
+436 TATSALQKAYDAVA
-450 ACSESYATLV
+450 ACAENYEALA
-460 KTTEICK
+460 KTVEICK
-467 NINKNNEEQFSAAI
+467 TANKNNDTQFSTAI
-481 VKADKVGK
+481 AEAENVAK
-489 TATTDTDMKSA
+489 TATADTDMKLA
-500 LVDLRVARKI
+500 LVNLRVARKI
-510 AVADKMPDIYKGT
+510 AAADKLPDIYKGA

-562 ATEGDGFTINR
+562 TAEGDGFTINR

-601 ANKTNVY
+601 AGKKNVY
-608 NIVKS
+608 NIVKGD
-613 ENHAQGL
+613 NHAQGL

-629 ADEPMDK
+629 ADEMMDK

-642 SVEAPVA
+642 SVEAAVA

-663 RDALLATATETSPV
+663 RDALLATATETRPV

-682 LVSPGFNRPTMLEGW
+682 LASPGFNRPAMLEGW
-697 NADRKGDFKDANLG
+697 ITDNRSDFKDANLG

-720 MVCEA
+720 PVCEA
-725 YYLQSFEVNQTIS
+725 YYQQMFEVNQVVS

-751 YYRDGSREA
+751 YYRDGSRED
-760 LQQKVANGVTPARH
+760 LQQKVANGTTPACH

-780 NKGKGDEV
+780 YKGKGNEV

-793 AAGMDQ
+793 AAGINQ
-799 CPGIGWKGVAGEQ
+799 CPGIGWKGTAGEQ

-817 DAAEYFECGLYKVY
+817 DAAEYFESGLYKVY

-854 GDWAVFDNFRLTYF
+854 NDWAVFDNFRLTYF
-868 GKHVSQDIID
+868 GKHVSQDIIN
-878 GVNSIKNNAVENGK
+878 GINTIKNNVVEDGK

-901 KRPLKSG
+901 RRPLKSG
-908 IYICNGKKFIVKFK
+908 IYICNGKKFIVK

>member
-1 MKKKVLLLG
+1 MKKQVLTLG
-10 IGLLSATLLNAQTTP
+10 IGLLSATLLNAQTSP
-25 WTGHTVGNGG
+25 WPGHAVGNGG
-35 EFYLYNVSTGLW
+35 EFYLYNVATGLW

-69 PIKLEKAGQKAFKL
+69 PITLEKTGPKTFKL

-109 DNVGAWE
+109 ENVGAWD
-116 ISPADNAESIHGYW
+116 ISPADNFQSIHGYW

-135 LVLGADNNLLTVD
+135 MVLGADNNLLTTD
-148 KDKNSIWQLVT
+148 KDKNSVWQLVT
-159 REDRIADAKAKA
+159 REERIADAKAKA
-171 SINHPVDVTWLI
+171 SVEHPVDVTWLI
-183 DAPDLV
+183 DAPDLA
-189 TKNTTF
+189 TKNTTY

-200 ATPNTEHS
+200 AAPHAEHS
-208 TYQGGWDIVKANTIQ
+208 TYQGGWNIVKANTIQ

-234 QTISGLPNG
+234 QTINGLPNG

-261 DYTMYGYAADKFVNG
+261 DYTMYGYGADKFAKG

-297 AGAKKA
+297 AGAKTA
-303 PEEGFSFQAEREGGQ
+303 PEEGFSFQAEREKDQG
-318 SSGLYVPNTPHEA
+318 SGLYVPNTPHEA
-331 NYALWTGNYQNN
+331 NYALWKGNYQNA
-343 EITIIVTDG
+343 EITVTVTDG
-352 TLKFGVKKEAGVID
+352 TLKFGVRKEAGVVD
-366 DWCVISNFSLK
+366 DWCVISDFSLK
-377 YLGSE
+377 YLGSK

-395 KILATTKA
+395 AIIATTKA
-403 FKGAVAPALSKRY
+403 FKGAVAPALNKQY
-416 TNAIAAA
+416 TDAIQAAD
-423 NKALTS
+423 KALTS

-436 VATSNLQKAYDAVA
+436 TATSALQKAYDAVA
-450 ACSESYATLV
+450 ACAENYEALA
-460 KTTEICK
+460 KTVEICK
-467 NINKNNEEQFSAAI
+467 TANKNNDTQFSTAI
-481 VKADKVGK
+481 AEAENVAK
-489 TATTDTDMKSA
+489 TATADTDMKLA
-500 LVDLRVARKI
+500 LVNLRVARKI
-510 AVADKMPDIYKGT
+510 AAADKLPDIYKGA

-562 ATEGDGFTINR
+562 TAEGDGFTINR

-601 ANKTNVY
+601 AGKKNVY
-608 NIVKS
+608 NIVKGD
-613 ENHAQGL
+613 NHAQGL

-629 ADEPMDK
+629 ADEMMDK

-642 SVEAPVA
+642 SVEAAVA
-649 KNANAEWKLVTKAE
+649 KNANTEWKLVTKAE
-663 RDALLATATETSPV
+663 RDALLATATETRPV

-682 LVSPGFNRPTMLEGW
+682 LANPGFNRPAMLEGW
-697 NADRKGDFKDANLG
+697 ITDNRSDFKDANLG

-720 MVCEA
+720 PVCEA
-725 YYLQSFEVNQTIS
+725 YYQQMFEVNQVVS

-751 YYRDGSREA
+751 YYRDGSRED
-760 LQQKVANGVTPARH
+760 LQQKVANGTTPARH

-780 NKGKGDEV
+780 YKGKGNEV

-793 AAGMDQ
+793 AAGINQ
-799 CPGIGWKGVAGEQ
+799 CPGIGWKGAAGEQ

-817 DAAEYFECGLYKVY
+817 DAAEYFESGLYKVY
-831 THIIKVGPDGELTIG
+831 TRIIKVGPEGELTIG

-854 GDWAVFDNFRLTYF
+854 SDWAVFDNFRLTYF
-868 GKHVSQDIID
+868 GKHVSQEIID
-878 GVNSIKNNAVENGK
+878 GINTVKNNSIENGK

-901 KRPLKSG
+901 KRPLKRG
-908 IYICNGKKFIVKFK
+908 IYICNGKKFIVK

>member
-1 MKKKVLLLG
+1 MKKQVLTLG
-10 IGLLSATLLNAQTTP
+10 VGLLSATLLNAQTSP
-25 WTGHTVGNGG
+25 WPGHAVGNGG
-35 EFYLYNVSTGLW
+35 EFYLYNVATGLW

-69 PIKLEKAGQKAFKL
+69 PITLEKTGPKTFKL

-109 DNVGAWE
+109 ENVGAWD
-116 ISPADNAESIHGYW
+116 ISPADNFQSIHGYW

-135 LVLGADNNLLTVD
+135 MVLGADNNLLTTD
-148 KDKNSIWQLVT
+148 KDKNSVWQLVT
-159 REDRIADAKAKA
+159 REERIADAKAKA
-171 SINHPVDVTWLI
+171 SVEHPVDVTWLI
-183 DAPDLV
+183 DAPDLA
-189 TKNTTF
+189 TKNTTY

-200 ATPNTEHS
+200 AAPNTEHS
-208 TYQGGWDIVKANTIQ
+208 TYQGGWNIVKANTIQ

-234 QTISGLPNG
+234 QTINGLPNG

-261 DYTMYGYAADKFVNG
+261 DYTMYGYGADKFAKG

-297 AGAKKA
+297 AGAKTA
-303 PEEGFSFQAEREGGQ
+303 PEEGFSFQAEREKDQG
-318 SSGLYVPNTPHEA
+318 SGLYVPNTPHEA
-331 NYALWTGNYQNN
+331 NYALWKGNYQNA
-343 EITIIVTDG
+343 EITVTVTDG
-352 TLKFGVKKEAGVID
+352 TLKFGVRKEAGVVD
-366 DWCVISNFSLK
+366 DWCVISDFSLK
-377 YLGSE
+377 YLGSK

-395 KILATTKA
+395 AIIAMTKA
-403 FKGAVAPALSKRY
+403 FKGAVAPALNKQY
-416 TNAIAAA
+416 TDAVQAAD
-423 NKALTS
+423 KALTS

-436 VATSNLQKAYDAVA
+436 TATSALQKAYDAVA
-450 ACSESYATLV
+450 ACAENYEALA
-460 KTTEICK
+460 KTVEICK
-467 NINKNNEEQFSAAI
+467 TANKNNDTQFSTAI
-481 VKADKVGK
+481 AEAENVAK
-489 TATTDTDMKSA
+489 TATADTDMKLA
-500 LVDLRVARKI
+500 LVNLRVARKI
-510 AVADKMPDIYKGT
+510 AAADKLPDIYKGA

-562 ATEGDGFTINR
+562 TAEGDGFTINR

-601 ANKTNVY
+601 AGKKNVY
-608 NIVKS
+608 NIVKGD
-613 ENHAQGL
+613 NHAQGL

-629 ADEPMDK
+629 ADEMMDK

-642 SVEAPVA
+642 SVEAAVA

-663 RDALLATATETSPV
+663 RDALLATATETRPV

-682 LVSPGFNRPTMLEGW
+682 LASPGFNRPAMLEGW
-697 NADRKGDFKDANLG
+697 ITDNRSDFKDANLG

-720 MVCEA
+720 PVCEA
-725 YYLQSFEVNQTIS
+725 YYQQMFEVNQVVS

-751 YYRDGSREA
+751 YYRDGSRED
-760 LQQKVANGVTPARH
+760 LQQKVANGTTPARH

-780 NKGKGDEV
+780 YKGKGNEV

-793 AAGMDQ
+793 AAGINQ
-799 CPGIGWKGVAGEQ
+799 CPGIGWKGTAGEQ

-817 DAAEYFECGLYKVY
+817 DAAEYFESGLYKVY
-831 THIIKVGPDGELTIG
+831 TRIIKVGPEGELTIG

-854 GDWAVFDNFRLTYF
+854 SDWAVFDNFRLTYF
-868 GKHVSQDIID
+868 GKHVSQEIID
-878 GVNSIKNNAVENGK
+878 GINTVKNNSIENGK

-901 KRPLKSG
+901 KRPLKRG
-908 IYICNGKKFIVKFK
+908 IYICNGKKFIVK

>member
-1 MKKKVLLLG
+1 MKKQVLTLG
-10 IGLLSATLLNAQTTP
+10 IGLLSATLLNAQTSP
-25 WTGHTVGNGG
+25 WPGHAVGNGG
-35 EFYLYNVSTGLW
+35 EFYLYNVATGLW

-69 PIKLEKAGQKAFKL
+69 PITLEKTGPKTFKL

-109 DNVGAWE
+109 ENVGAWD
-116 ISPADNAESIHGYW
+116 ISPADNFQSIHGYW

-135 LVLGADNNLLTVD
+135 MVLGADNNLLTTD
-148 KDKNSIWQLVT
+148 KDKNSVWQLVT
-159 REDRIADAKAKA
+159 REERIADAKAKA
-171 SINHPVDVTWLI
+171 SVEHPVDVTWLI
-183 DAPDLV
+183 DAPDLA
-189 TKNTTF
+189 TKNTTY

-200 ATPNTEHS
+200 AAPNTEHS
-208 TYQGGWDIVKANTIQ
+208 TYQGGWNIVKANTIQ

-234 QTISGLPNG
+234 QTINGLPNG

-261 DYTMYGYAADKFVNG
+261 DYTMYGYGADKFAKG

-297 AGAKKA
+297 AGAKTA
-303 PEEGFSFQAEREGGQ
+303 PEEGFSFQAEREKDQG
-318 SSGLYVPNTPHEA
+318 SGLYVPNTPHEA
-331 NYALWTGNYQNN
+331 NYALWKGNYQNA
-343 EITIIVTDG
+343 EITVTVTDG
-352 TLKFGVKKEAGVID
+352 TLKFGVRKEAGVVD
-366 DWCVISNFSLK
+366 DWCVISDFSLK
-377 YLGSE
+377 YLGSK

-395 KILATTKA
+395 AIIATTKA
-403 FKGAVAPALSKRY
+403 FKGAVAPALNKQY
-416 TNAIAAA
+416 TDAIQAAD
-423 NKALTS
+423 KALTS

-436 VATSNLQKAYDAVA
+436 TATSALQKAYDAVA
-450 ACSESYATLV
+450 ACAENYEALA
-460 KTTEICK
+460 KTVEICK
-467 NINKNNEEQFSAAI
+467 TANKNNDTQFSTAI
-481 VKADKVGK
+481 AEAENVAK
-489 TATTDTDMKSA
+489 TATADTDMKLA
-500 LVDLRVARKI
+500 LVNLRVARKI
-510 AVADKMPDIYKGT
+510 AAADKLPDIYKGA

-562 ATEGDGFTINR
+562 TAEGDGFTINR

-601 ANKTNVY
+601 TGKKNVY
-608 NIVKS
+608 NIVKDD
-613 ENHAQGL
+613 NHAQGL

-629 ADEPMDK
+629 ADEMMDK

-642 SVEAPVA
+642 SVEAAVA

-663 RDALLATATETSPV
+663 RDALLATATETRPV

-682 LVSPGFNRPTMLEGW
+682 LASPGFNRPAMLEGW
-697 NADRKGDFKDANLG
+697 ITDNRSDFKDANLG

-720 MVCEA
+720 PVCEA
-725 YYLQSFEVNQTIS
+725 YYQQMFEVNQVVS

-751 YYRDGSREA
+751 YYRDGSRED
-760 LQQKVANGVTPARH
+760 LQQKVANGTTPARH

-780 NKGKGDEV
+780 YKGKGNEV

-793 AAGMDQ
+793 AAGINQ
-799 CPGIGWKGVAGEQ
+799 CPGIGWKGTAGEQ

-817 DAAEYFECGLYKVY
+817 DAAEYFESGLYKVY
-831 THIIKVGPDGELTIG
+831 TRIIKVGPEGELTIG

-854 GDWAVFDNFRLTYF
+854 SDWAVFDNFRLTYF
-868 GKHVSQDIID
+868 GKHVSQEIID
-878 GVNSIKNNAVENGK
+878 GINTVKNNSIENGK

-901 KRPLKSG
+901 KHPLKRG
-908 IYICNGKKFIVKFK
+908 IYICNGKKFIVK

>member
-1 MKKKVLLLG
+1 MKKQVLTLG
-10 IGLLSATLLNAQTTP
+10 IGLLSATLLNAQTSP
-25 WTGHTVGNGG
+25 WPGHAVGNGG
-35 EFYLYNVSTGLW
+35 EFYLYNVATGLW

-69 PIKLEKAGQKAFKL
+69 PITLEKTGPKTFKL

-109 DNVGAWE
+109 ENVGAWD
-116 ISPADNAESIHGYW
+116 ISPADNFQSIHGYW

-135 LVLGADNNLLTVD
+135 MVLGADNNLLTTD
-148 KDKNSIWQLVT
+148 KDKNSVWQLVT
-159 REDRIADAKAKA
+159 REERIADAKAKA
-171 SINHPVDVTWLI
+171 SVEHPVDVTWLI
-183 DAPDLV
+183 DAPDLA
-189 TKNTTF
+189 TKNTTY

-200 ATPNTEHS
+200 AAPNTEHS
-208 TYQGGWDIVKANTIQ
+208 TYQGGWNIVKANTIQ

-234 QTISGLPNG
+234 QTINGLPNG

-261 DYTMYGYAADKFVNG
+261 DYTMYGYGADKFANG

-297 AGAKKA
+297 AGAKTA
-303 PEEGFSFQAEREGGQ
+303 PEEGFSFQAEREKDQG
-318 SSGLYVPNTPHEA
+318 SGLYVPNTPHEA
-331 NYALWTGNYQNN
+331 NYALWKGNYQNA
-343 EITIIVTDG
+343 EITVTVTDG
-352 TLKFGVKKEAGVID
+352 TLKFGVRKEAGVVD
-366 DWCVISNFSLK
+366 DWCVISDFSLK
-377 YLGSE
+377 YLGSK

-395 KILATTKA
+395 AIIATTKA
-403 FKGAVAPALSKRY
+403 FKGAVAPALNKQY
-416 TNAIAAA
+416 TDAIQAAD
-423 NKALTS
+423 KALTS

-436 VATSNLQKAYDAVA
+436 TATSALQKAYDAVA
-450 ACSESYATLV
+450 ACAENYEALA
-460 KTTEICK
+460 KTVEICK
-467 NINKNNEEQFSAAI
+467 TANKNNDTQFSTAI
-481 VKADKVGK
+481 AEAENVAK
-489 TATTDTDMKSA
+489 TATADTDMKLA
-500 LVDLRVARKI
+500 LVNLRVARKI
-510 AVADKMPDIYKGT
+510 AAADKLPDIYKGA

-562 ATEGDGFTINR
+562 TAEGDGFTINR

-601 ANKTNVY
+601 TGKKNVY
-608 NIVKS
+608 NIVKGD
-613 ENHAQGL
+613 NHAQGL

-629 ADEPMDK
+629 ADEMMDK

-642 SVEAPVA
+642 SVEAAVA

-663 RDALLATATETSPV
+663 RDALLATATETRPV

-682 LVSPGFNRPTMLEGW
+682 LASPGFNRPAMLEGW
-697 NADRKGDFKDANLG
+697 ITDNRSDFKDANLG

-720 MVCEA
+720 PVCEA
-725 YYLQSFEVNQTIS
+725 YYQQMFEVNQVVS

-751 YYRDGSREA
+751 YYRDGSRED
-760 LQQKVANGVTPARH
+760 LQQKVANGTTPARH

-780 NKGKGDEV
+780 YKGKGNEV

-793 AAGMDQ
+793 AAGINQ
-799 CPGIGWKGVAGEQ
+799 CPGIGWKGTAGEQ

-817 DAAEYFECGLYKVY
+817 DAAEYFESGLYKVY
-831 THIIKVGPDGELTIG
+831 TRIIKVGPEGELTIG

-854 GDWAVFDNFRLTYF
+854 SDWAVFDNFRLTYF
-868 GKHVSQDIID
+868 GKHVSQEIID
-878 GVNSIKNNAVENGK
+878 GINTVKNNSIENGK

-901 KRPLKSG
+901 KRPLKRG
-908 IYICNGKKFIVKFK
+908 IYICNGKKFIVK

>member
-1 MKKKVLLLG
+1 MKKQVLTLG
-10 IGLLSATLLNAQTTP
+10 IGLLSATLLNAQTSP
-25 WTGHTVGNGG
+25 WPGHAVGNGG
-35 EFYLYNVSTGLW
+35 EFYLYNVATGLW
-47 LQNNNTVKD
+47 LQNNNTAKD

-69 PIKLEKAGQKAFKL
+69 PITLEKTGPKTFKL

-109 DNVGAWE
+109 ENVGAWD
-116 ISPADNAESIHGYW
+116 ISPADNFQSIHGYW

-135 LVLGADNNLLTVD
+135 MVLGADNNLLTTD
-148 KDKNSIWQLVT
+148 KDKNSVWQLVT
-159 REDRIADAKAKA
+159 REERIADAKAKA
-171 SINHPVDVTWLI
+171 SVEHPVDVTWLI
-183 DAPDLV
+183 DAPDLA
-189 TKNTTF
+189 TKNTTY

-200 ATPNTEHS
+200 AAPNTEHS
-208 TYQGGWDIVKANTIQ
+208 TYQGGWNIVKANTIQ

-234 QTISGLPNG
+234 QTINGLPNG

-261 DYTMYGYAADKFVNG
+261 DYTMYGYGADKFANG
-276 TEQLR
+276 TQQLR

-297 AGAKKA
+297 AGAKTA
-303 PEEGFSFQAEREGGQ
+303 PEEGFSFQAEREKDQG
-318 SSGLYVPNTPHEA
+318 SGLYVPNTPHEA
-331 NYALWTGNYQNN
+331 NYALWKGNYQNA
-343 EITIIVTDG
+343 EITVTVTDG
-352 TLKFGVKKEAGVID
+352 TLKFGVRKEAGVVD
-366 DWCVISNFSLK
+366 DWCVISDFSLK
-377 YLGSE
+377 YLGSK

-395 KILATTKA
+395 AIIATTKA
-403 FKGAVAPALSKRY
+403 FKGAVAPALNKQY
-416 TNAIAAA
+416 TDAIQAAD
-423 NKALTS
+423 KALTS

-436 VATSNLQKAYDAVA
+436 TATSALQKAYDAVA
-450 ACSESYATLV
+450 ACAENYEALA
-460 KTTEICK
+460 KTVEICK
-467 NINKNNEEQFSAAI
+467 TANKNNDTQFSTAI
-481 VKADKVGK
+481 AEAENVAK
-489 TATTDTDMKSA
+489 TATADTDMKLA
-500 LVDLRVARKI
+500 LVNLRVARKI
-510 AVADKMPDIYKGT
+510 AAADKLPDIYNGA

-562 ATEGDGFTINR
+562 TAEGDGFTINR

-601 ANKTNVY
+601 AGKKNVY
-608 NIVKS
+608 NIVKGD
-613 ENHAQGL
+613 NHAQGL

-629 ADEPMDK
+629 ADEMMDK

-642 SVEAPVA
+642 SVEAAVA
-649 KNANAEWKLVTKAE
+649 KNANTEWKLVTKAE
-663 RDALLATATETSPV
+663 RDALLATATETRPV

-682 LVSPGFNRPTMLEGW
+682 LANPGFNRPAMLEGW
-697 NADRKGDFKDANLG
+697 ITDNRSDFKDANLG

-720 MVCEA
+720 PVCEA
-725 YYLQSFEVNQTIS
+725 YYQQMFEVNQVVS

-751 YYRDGSREA
+751 YYRDGSRED
-760 LQQKVANGVTPARH
+760 LQQKVANGTTPARH

-780 NKGKGDEV
+780 YKGKGNEV

-793 AAGMDQ
+793 AAGINQ
-799 CPGIGWKGVAGEQ
+799 CPGIGWKGAAGEQ

-817 DAAEYFECGLYKVY
+817 DAAEYFESGLYKVY
-831 THIIKVGPDGELTIG
+831 TRIIKVGPEGELTIG

-854 GDWAVFDNFRLTYF
+854 SDWAVFDNFRLTYF
-868 GKHVSQDIID
+868 GKHVSQEIID
-878 GVNSIKNNAVENGK
+878 GINTVKNNSIENGK

-901 KRPLKSG
+901 KRPLKRG
-908 IYICNGKKFIVKFK
+908 IYICNGKKFIVK

>member
-1 MKKKVLLLG
+1 MKKQVLTLG
-10 IGLLSATLLNAQTTP
+10 IGLLSATLLNAQTSP
-25 WTGHTVGNGG
+25 WPGHTVGNGG
-35 EFYLYNVSTGLW
+35 EFYLYNVATGLW

-69 PIKLEKAGQKAFKL
+69 PITLEKTGPKTFKL

-109 DNVGAWE
+109 ENVGAWD
-116 ISPADNAESIHGYW
+116 ISPADNFQSIHGYW

-135 LVLGADNNLLTVD
+135 MVLGADNNLLTTD
-148 KDKNSIWQLVT
+148 KDKNSVWQLVT
-159 REDRIADAKAKA
+159 REERIADAKAKA
-171 SINHPVDVTWLI
+171 SVEHPVDVTWLI
-183 DAPDLV
+183 DAPDLA
-189 TKNTTF
+189 TKNTTY

-200 ATPNTEHS
+200 AAPHAEHS
-208 TYQGGWDIVKANTIQ
+208 TYQGGWNIVKANTIQ

-234 QTISGLPNG
+234 QTINGLPNG

-261 DYTMYGYAADKFVNG
+261 DYTMYGYGAEKFANG

-297 AGAKKA
+297 AGAKTA
-303 PEEGFSFQAEREGGQ
+303 PEEGFSFQAEREKDQG
-318 SSGLYVPNTPHEA
+318 SGLYVPNTPHEA
-331 NYALWTGNYQNN
+331 NYALWKGNYQNA
-343 EITIIVTDG
+343 EITVTVTDG
-352 TLKFGVKKEAGVID
+352 TLKFGVRKEAGVVD
-366 DWCVISNFSLK
+366 DWCVISDFSLK
-377 YLGSE
+377 YLGSK

-395 KILATTKA
+395 AIIATTKA
-403 FKGAVAPALSKRY
+403 FKGAVAPALNKQY
-416 TNAIAAA
+416 TDAIQAAD
-423 NKALTS
+423 KALTS

-436 VATSNLQKAYDAVA
+436 TATSALQKAYDAVA
-450 ACSESYATLV
+450 ACAENYEALA
-460 KTTEICK
+460 KTVEICK
-467 NINKNNEEQFSAAI
+467 TANKNNDTQFSTAI
-481 VKADKVGK
+481 TEAENVAK
-489 TATTDTDMKSA
+489 TATTDTDMKLA
-500 LVDLRVARKI
+500 LVNLRVARKI
-510 AVADKMPDIYKGT
+510 AAADKLPDIYKGA

-562 ATEGDGFTINR
+562 TAEGDGFTINR

-601 ANKTNVY
+601 AGKKNVY
-608 NIVKS
+608 NIVKGD
-613 ENHAQGL
+613 NHAQGL

-629 ADEPMDK
+629 ADEMMDK

-642 SVEAPVA
+642 SVEAAVA

-663 RDALLATATETSPV
+663 RDALLATATETRPV

-682 LVSPGFNRPTMLEGW
+682 LASPGFNRPAMLEGW
-697 NADRKGDFKDANLG
+697 ITDNRSDFKDANLG

-720 MVCEA
+720 PVCEA
-725 YYLQSFEVNQTIS
+725 YYQQMFEVNQVVS

-751 YYRDGSREA
+751 YYRDGSRED
-760 LQQKVANGVTPARH
+760 LQQKVANGTTPARH

-780 NKGKGDEV
+780 YKGKGNEV

-793 AAGMDQ
+793 AAGINQ
-799 CPGIGWKGVAGEQ
+799 CPGIGWKGTAGEQ

-817 DAAEYFECGLYKVY
+817 DAAEYFESGLYKVY
-831 THIIKVGPDGELTIG
+831 TRIIKVGPEGELTIG

-854 GDWAVFDNFRLTYF
+854 SDWAVFDNFRLTYF
-868 GKHVSQDIID
+868 GKHVSQEIID
-878 GVNSIKNNAVENGK
+878 GINTVKNNSIENGK

-901 KRPLKSG
+901 KRPLKRG
-908 IYICNGKKFIVKFK
+908 IYICNGKKFIVK

>member
-1 MKKKVLLLG
+1 MKKQVLTLG
-10 IGLLSATLLNAQTTP
+10 IGLLSATLLNAQTSP
-25 WTGHTVGNGG
+25 WPGHAVGNGG
-35 EFYLYNVSTGLW
+35 EFYLYNVATGLW

-69 PIKLEKAGQKAFKL
+69 PITLEKTGPKTFKL

-109 DNVGAWE
+109 ENVGAWD
-116 ISPADNAESIHGYW
+116 ISPADNFQSIHGYW

-135 LVLGADNNLLTVD
+135 MVLGADNNLLTTD
-148 KDKNSIWQLVT
+148 KDKNSVWQLVT
-159 REDRIADAKAKA
+159 REERIADAKAKA
-171 SINHPVDVTWLI
+171 SVEHPVDVTWLI
-183 DAPDLV
+183 DAPDLA
-189 TKNTTF
+189 TKNTTY

-200 ATPNTEHS
+200 AAPHAEHS
-208 TYQGGWDIVKANTIQ
+208 TYQGGWNIVKANTIQ

-234 QTISGLPNG
+234 QTINGLPNG

-261 DYTMYGYAADKFVNG
+261 DYTMYGYGADKFANG

-297 AGAKKA
+297 AGAKTA

-318 SSGLYVPNTPHEA
+318 GSGLYVPNTPHEA
-331 NYALWTGNYQNN
+331 NYALWKGNYQNA
-343 EITIIVTDG
+343 EITVTVTDG
-352 TLKFGVKKEAGVID
+352 TLKFGVRKEAGVVD
-366 DWCVISNFSLK
+366 DWCIISDFSLK
-377 YLGSE
+377 YLGSK

-395 KILATTKA
+395 AIIATTKA
-403 FKGAVAPALSKRY
+403 FKGAVAPALDKQY
-416 TNAIAAA
+416 TDAIQAAD
-423 NKALTS
+423 KALTS

-436 VATSNLQKAYDAVA
+436 TATSALQKAYDAVA
-450 ACSESYATLV
+450 ACAENYEALA
-460 KTTEICK
+460 KTVEICK
-467 NINKNNEEQFSAAI
+467 TSNKNNDTQFSTAI
-481 VKADKVGK
+481 AEAENVAK
-489 TATTDTDMKSA
+489 TATADTDMKLA
-500 LVDLRVARKI
+500 LVNLRVARKI
-510 AVADKMPDIYKGT
+510 AAADKLPDIYKGA

-562 ATEGDGFTINR
+562 TAEGDGFTINR

-586 YTDIPGKDVWAFIPV
+586 YTDIPGKDVWVFIPV
-601 ANKTNVY
+601 AGKKNVY
-608 NIVKS
+608 NIVKGD
-613 ENHAQGL
+613 NHAQGL

-629 ADEPMDK
+629 ADEMMDK

-642 SVEAPVA
+642 SVEAAVA

-663 RDALLATATETSPV
+663 RDALLATATETRPV

-682 LVSPGFNRPTMLEGW
+682 LASPGFNRPAMLEGW
-697 NADRKGDFKDANLG
+697 ITDKRSDFKDANLG

-720 MVCEA
+720 PVCEA
-725 YYLQSFEVNQTIS
+725 YYQQMFEVNQVVS

-751 YYRDGSREA
+751 YYRDASREA
-760 LQQKVANGVTPARH
+760 LQQKIANGATPARH

-799 CPGIGWKGVAGEQ
+799 CPGIGWTGIAGEQ

-854 GDWAVFDNFRLTYF
+854 NDWAVFDNFRLTYF
-868 GKHVSQDIID
+868 GKHVSQDIIN
-878 GVNSIKNNAVENGK
+878 GINTIKNNVVEDGK

-901 KRPLKSG
+901 RRPLKSG
-908 IYICNGKKFIVKFK
+908 IYICNGKKFIVK

>member
-1 MKKKVLLLG
+1 MKKQVLTLG
-10 IGLLSATLLNAQTTP
+10 IGLLSATLLNAQTSP
-25 WTGHTVGNGG
+25 WPGHAVGNGG
-35 EFYLYNVSTGLW
+35 EFYLYNVATGLW

-69 PIKLEKAGQKAFKL
+69 PITLEKTGPKTFKL

-109 DNVGAWE
+109 ENVGAWD
-116 ISPADNAESIHGYW
+116 ISPADNFQSIHGYW

-135 LVLGADNNLLTVD
+135 MVLGADNNLLTTD
-148 KDKNSIWQLVT
+148 KDKNSVWQLVT
-159 REDRIADAKAKA
+159 REERIADAKAKA
-171 SINHPVDVTWLI
+171 SVEHPVDVTWLI
-183 DAPDLV
+183 DAPDLA
-189 TKNTTF
+189 TKNTTY

-200 ATPNTEHS
+200 AAPNTEHS
-208 TYQGGWDIVKANTIQ
+208 TYQGGWNIVKANTIQ

-234 QTISGLPNG
+234 QTINGLPNG

-261 DYTMYGYAADKFVNG
+261 DYTMYGYGADKFAKG

-297 AGAKKA
+297 AGAKTA
-303 PEEGFSFQAEREGGQ
+303 PEEGFSFQAEREKDQG
-318 SSGLYVPNTPHEA
+318 SGLYVPNTPHEA
-331 NYALWTGNYQNN
+331 NYALWKGNYQNA
-343 EITIIVTDG
+343 EITVTVTDG
-352 TLKFGVKKEAGVID
+352 TLKFGVRKEAGVVD
-366 DWCVISNFSLK
+366 DWCVISDFSLK
-377 YLGSE
+377 YLGSK

-395 KILATTKA
+395 AIIATTKA
-403 FKGAVAPALSKRY
+403 FKGAVAPALNKQY
-416 TNAIAAA
+416 TDAIQAAD
-423 NKALTS
+423 KALTS

-436 VATSNLQKAYDAVA
+436 TATSALQKAYDAVA
-450 ACSESYATLV
+450 ACAENYEALA
-460 KTTEICK
+460 KTVEICK
-467 NINKNNEEQFSAAI
+467 TANKNNDTQFSTAI
-481 VKADKVGK
+481 AEAENVAK
-489 TATTDTDMKSA
+489 TATADTDMKLA
-500 LVDLRVARKI
+500 LVNLRVARKI
-510 AVADKMPDIYKGT
+510 AAADKLPDIYKGA

-562 ATEGDGFTINR
+562 TAEGDGFTINR

-601 ANKTNVY
+601 TGKKNVY
-608 NIVKS
+608 NIVKGD
-613 ENHAQGL
+613 NHAQGL

-629 ADEPMDK
+629 ADEMMDK

-642 SVEAPVA
+642 SVEAAVA

-663 RDALLATATETSPV
+663 RDALLATATETRPV

-682 LVSPGFNRPTMLEGW
+682 LASPGFNRPAMLEGW
-697 NADRKGDFKDANLG
+697 ITDNRSDFKDANLG
-711 VIDRGRRTN
+711 VINRGRRTN
-720 MVCEA
+720 PVCEA
-725 YYLQSFEVNQTIS
+725 YYQQMFEVNQVVS

-751 YYRDGSREA
+751 YYRDGSRED
-760 LQQKVANGVTPARH
+760 LQQKVANGTTPARH

-780 NKGKGDEV
+780 YKGKGNEV

-793 AAGMDQ
+793 AAGINQ
-799 CPGIGWKGVAGEQ
+799 CPGIGWKGTAGEQ

-817 DAAEYFECGLYKVY
+817 DAAEYFESGLYKVY
-831 THIIKVGPDGELTIG
+831 TRIIKVGPEGELTIG

-854 GDWAVFDNFRLTYF
+854 SDWAVFDNFRLTYF
-868 GKHVSQDIID
+868 GKHVSQEIID
-878 GVNSIKNNAVENGK
+878 GINTVKNNSIENGK

-901 KRPLKSG
+901 KRPLKRG
-908 IYICNGKKFIVKFK
+908 IYICNGKKFIVK

>member
-1 MKKKVLLLG
+1 MKKQVLTLG
-10 IGLLSATLLNAQTTP
+10 IGLLSATLLNAQTSP
-25 WTGHTVGNGG
+25 WPGHAVGNGG
-35 EFYLYNVSTGLW
+35 EFYLYNVATGLW

-69 PIKLEKAGQKAFKL
+69 PITLEKTGPKTFKL

-109 DNVGAWE
+109 ENVGAWD
-116 ISPADNAESIHGYW
+116 ISPADNFQSIHGYW

-135 LVLGADNNLLTVD
+135 MVLGADNNLLTTD
-148 KDKNSIWQLVT
+148 KDKNSVWQLVT
-159 REDRIADAKAKA
+159 REERIADAKAKA
-171 SINHPVDVTWLI
+171 SVEHPVDVTWLI
-183 DAPDLV
+183 DAPDLA
-189 TKNTTF
+189 TKNTTY

-200 ATPNTEHS
+200 AAPHAEHS
-208 TYQGGWDIVKANTIQ
+208 TYQGGWNIVKANTIQ

-234 QTISGLPNG
+234 QTITGLPNG

-261 DYTMYGYAADKFVNG
+261 DYTMYGYGADKFAKG

-297 AGAKKA
+297 AGAKTA
-303 PEEGFSFQAEREGGQ
+303 PEEGFSFQAEREKDQG
-318 SSGLYVPNTPHEA
+318 SGLYVPNTPHEA
-331 NYALWTGNYQNN
+331 NYALWKGNYQNA
-343 EITIIVTDG
+343 EITVTVTDG
-352 TLKFGVKKEAGVID
+352 TLKFGVRKEAGVVD
-366 DWCVISNFSLK
+366 DWCVISDFSLK
-377 YLGSE
+377 YLGSK

-395 KILATTKA
+395 AIIATTKA
-403 FKGAVAPALSKRY
+403 FKGAVAPALNKQY
-416 TNAIAAA
+416 TDAIQAAD
-423 NKALTS
+423 KALTS

-436 VATSNLQKAYDAVA
+436 TATSALQKAYDAVA
-450 ACSESYATLV
+450 ACAENYEALA
-460 KTTEICK
+460 KTVEICK
-467 NINKNNEEQFSAAI
+467 TTNKNNDTQFSTAI
-481 VKADKVGK
+481 AEAENVAK
-489 TATTDTDMKSA
+489 TATADTDMKLA
-500 LVDLRVARKI
+500 LVNLRVARKI
-510 AVADKMPDIYKGT
+510 AAADKLPDIYKGA

-562 ATEGDGFTINR
+562 TAEGDGFTINR

-601 ANKTNVY
+601 AGKKNVY
-608 NIVKS
+608 NIVKGD
-613 ENHAQGL
+613 NHAQGL

-629 ADEPMDK
+629 ADEMMDK

-642 SVEAPVA
+642 SVEAAVA

-663 RDALLATATETSPV
+663 RDALLATATETRPV

-682 LVSPGFNRPTMLEGW
+682 LASPGFNRPAMLEGW
-697 NADRKGDFKDANLG
+697 ITDNRSDFKDANLG

-720 MVCEA
+720 PVCEA
-725 YYLQSFEVNQTIS
+725 YYQQMFEVNQVAS

-751 YYRDGSREA
+751 YYRDGSRED
-760 LQQKVANGVTPARH
+760 LQQKVANGTTPARH

-780 NKGKGDEV
+780 YKGKGNEV

-793 AAGMDQ
+793 AAGINQ
-799 CPGIGWKGVAGEQ
+799 CPGIGWKGTAGEQ

-817 DAAEYFECGLYKVY
+817 DAAEYFESGLYKVY
-831 THIIKVGPDGELTIG
+831 TRIIKVGPEGELTIG

-854 GDWAVFDNFRLTYF
+854 SDWAVFDNFRLTYF
-868 GKHVSQDIID
+868 GKHVSQEIID
-878 GVNSIKNNAVENGK
+878 GINTVKNNSIENGK

-901 KRPLKSG
+901 KRPLKRG
-908 IYICNGKKFIVKFK
+908 IYICNGKKFIVK

>member
-1 MKKKVLLLG
+1 MKKQVLTLG
-10 IGLLSATLLNAQTTP
+10 IGLLSATLLNAQTSP
-25 WTGHTVGNGG
+25 WPGHAVGNGG
-35 EFYLYNVSTGLW
+35 EFYLYNVATGLW

-69 PIKLEKAGQKAFKL
+69 PITLEKTGPKTFKL

-109 DNVGAWE
+109 ENVGAWD
-116 ISPADNAESIHGYW
+116 ISPADNFQSIHGYW

-135 LVLGADNNLLTVD
+135 MVLGADNNLLTTD
-148 KDKNSIWQLVT
+148 KDKNSVWQLVT
-159 REDRIADAKAKA
+159 REERIADAKAKA
-171 SINHPVDVTWLI
+171 SVEHPVDVTWLI
-183 DAPDLV
+183 DAPDLA
-189 TKNTTF
+189 TKNTTY

-200 ATPNTEHS
+200 AAPNTEHS
-208 TYQGGWDIVKANTIQ
+208 TYQGGWNIVKANTIQ

-234 QTISGLPNG
+234 QTINGLPNG

-261 DYTMYGYAADKFVNG
+261 DYTMYGYGANKFANG

-297 AGAKKA
+297 AGAKTA
-303 PEEGFSFQAEREGGQ
+303 PEEGFSFQAEREKDQG
-318 SSGLYVPNTPHEA
+318 SGLYVPNTPHEA
-331 NYALWTGNYQNN
+331 NYALWKGNYQNA
-343 EITIIVTDG
+343 EITVTVTDG
-352 TLKFGVKKEAGVID
+352 TLKFGVRKEAGVVD
-366 DWCVISNFSLK
+366 DWCVISDFSLK
-377 YLGSE
+377 YLGSK

-395 KILATTKA
+395 AIIATTKA
-403 FKGAVAPALSKRY
+403 FKGAVAPALNKQY
-416 TNAIAAA
+416 TDAIQAAD
-423 NKALTS
+423 KALTS

-436 VATSNLQKAYDAVA
+436 TATSALQKAYDAVA
-450 ACSESYATLV
+450 ACAENYEALA
-460 KTTEICK
+460 KTVEICK
-467 NINKNNEEQFSAAI
+467 TANKNNDTQFSTAI
-481 VKADKVGK
+481 AEAENVAK
-489 TATTDTDMKSA
+489 TATTDTDMKLA
-500 LVDLRVARKI
+500 LVNLRVARKI
-510 AVADKMPDIYKGT
+510 AAADKLPDIYKGA

-562 ATEGDGFTINR
+562 TAEGDGFTINR

-601 ANKTNVY
+601 AGKKNVY
-608 NIVKS
+608 NIVKGD
-613 ENHAQGL
+613 NHAQGL

-629 ADEPMDK
+629 ADEMMDK

-642 SVEAPVA
+642 SVEAAVA

-663 RDALLATATETSPV
+663 RDALLATATETRPV

-682 LVSPGFNRPTMLEGW
+682 LASPGFNRPAMLEGW
-697 NADRKGDFKDANLG
+697 ITDNRSDFKDANLG

-720 MVCEA
+720 PVCEA
-725 YYLQSFEVNQTIS
+725 YYQQMFEVNQVVS

-751 YYRDGSREA
+751 YYRDGSRED
-760 LQQKVANGVTPARH
+760 LQQKVANGTTPARH

-780 NKGKGDEV
+780 YKGKGDEV

-793 AAGMDQ
+793 AAGMNQ
-799 CPGIGWKGVAGEQ
+799 CPGIGWAGTAGEQ
-812 PDNVM
+812 PDDVM

-831 THIIKVGPDGELTIG
+831 THIIKVGPEGELTIV

-868 GKHVSQDIID
+868 GKKVSQDIIN
-878 GVNSIKNNAVENGK
+878 GIENVKNNVVEDGK

-901 KRPLKSG
+901 KRPLKRG
-908 IYICNGKKFIVKFK
+908 IYISNGKKFIVK

>member
-1 MKKKVLLLG
+1 MKKQVLTLG
-10 IGLLSATLLNAQTTP
+10 IGLLSATLLNAQTSP
-25 WTGHTVGNGG
+25 WPGHAVGNGG
-35 EFYLYNVSTGLW
+35 EFYLYNVATGLW

-69 PIKLEKAGQKAFKL
+69 PITLEKTGPKTFKL

-109 DNVGAWE
+109 ENVGAWD
-116 ISPADNAESIHGYW
+116 ISPADNFQSIHGYW

-135 LVLGADNNLLTVD
+135 MVLGADNNLLTTN
-148 KDKNSIWQLVT
+148 KDKNSVWQLVT
-159 REDRIADAKAKA
+159 REERIADAKAKA
-171 SINHPVDVTWLI
+171 SVEHPVDVTWLI
-183 DAPDLV
+183 DAPDLA
-189 TKNTTF
+189 TKNTTY

-200 ATPNTEHS
+200 AAPNTEHS
-208 TYQGGWDIVKANTIQ
+208 TYQGGWNIVKANTIQ

-234 QTISGLPNG
+234 QTINGLPNG

-261 DYTMYGYAADKFVNG
+261 DYTMYGYGADKFAKG

-297 AGAKKA
+297 AGAKTA
-303 PEEGFSFQAEREGGQ
+303 PEEGFSFQAEREKDQG
-318 SSGLYVPNTPHEA
+318 SGLYVPNTPHEA
-331 NYALWTGNYQNN
+331 NYALWKGNYQNA
-343 EITIIVTDG
+343 EITVTVTDG
-352 TLKFGVKKEAGVID
+352 TLKFGVRKEAGVVD
-366 DWCVISNFSLK
+366 DWCVISDFSLK
-377 YLGSE
+377 YLGSK

-395 KILATTKA
+395 AIIATTKA
-403 FKGAVAPALSKRY
+403 FKGAVAPALNKQY
-416 TNAIAAA
+416 TDAIQAAD
-423 NKALTS
+423 KALTS

-436 VATSNLQKAYDAVA
+436 TATSALQKAYDAVA
-450 ACSESYATLV
+450 ACAENYEALA
-460 KTTEICK
+460 KTVEICK
-467 NINKNNEEQFSAAI
+467 TANKNNDTQFSTAI
-481 VKADKVGK
+481 AEAENVAK
-489 TATTDTDMKSA
+489 TATADTDMKLA
-500 LVDLRVARKI
+500 LVNLRVARKI
-510 AVADKMPDIYKGT
+510 AAADKLPDIYKGA

-555 PGVLFTV
+555 PGVIFTV
-562 ATEGDGFTINR
+562 TAEGDGFTINR

-601 ANKTNVY
+601 AGKKNVY
-608 NIVKS
+608 NIVKGD
-613 ENHAQGL
+613 NHAQGL

-629 ADEPMDK
+629 ADEMMDK

-642 SVEAPVA
+642 SVEAAVA

-663 RDALLATATETSPV
+663 RDALLATATETRPV

-682 LVSPGFNRPTMLEGW
+682 LASPGFNRPAMLEGW
-697 NADRKGDFKDANLG
+697 ITDNRSDFKDANLG

-720 MVCEA
+720 PVCEA
-725 YYLQSFEVNQTIS
+725 YYQQMFEVNQVVS

-751 YYRDGSREA
+751 YYRDGSRED
-760 LQQKVANGVTPARH
+760 LQQKVANGTTPARH

-780 NKGKGDEV
+780 YKGKGNEV

-793 AAGMDQ
+793 AAGINQ
-799 CPGIGWKGVAGEQ
+799 CPGIGWKGAAGEQ

-817 DAAEYFECGLYKVY
+817 DAAEYFESGLYKVY
-831 THIIKVGPDGELTIG
+831 TRIIKVGPEGELTIG

-854 GDWAVFDNFRLTYF
+854 SDWAVFDNFRLTYF
-868 GKHVSQDIID
+868 GKHVSQEIID
-878 GVNSIKNNAVENGK
+878 GINTVKNNSIENGK

-901 KRPLKSG
+901 KRPLKRG
-908 IYICNGKKFIVKFK
+908 IYICNGKKFIVK

>member
-1 MKKKVLLLG
+1 MKKQVLTLG
-10 IGLLSATLLNAQTTP
+10 IGLLSATLLNAQTSP
-25 WTGHTVGNGG
+25 WPGHAVGNGG
-35 EFYLYNVSTGLW
+35 EFYLYNVATGLW

-69 PIKLEKAGQKAFKL
+69 PITLEKTGPKTFKL

-109 DNVGAWE
+109 ENVGAWD
-116 ISPADNAESIHGYW
+116 ISPADNFQSIHGYW

-135 LVLGADNNLLTVD
+135 MVLGADNNLLTTD
-148 KDKNSIWQLVT
+148 KDKNSVWQLVT
-159 REDRIADAKAKA
+159 REERIADAKAKA
-171 SINHPVDVTWLI
+171 SVEHPVDVTWLI
-183 DAPDLV
+183 DAPDLA
-189 TKNTTF
+189 TKNTTY

-200 ATPNTEHS
+200 AVPNTEHS
-208 TYQGGWDIVKANTIQ
+208 TYQGGWNIVKANTIQ

-234 QTISGLPNG
+234 QTINGLPNG

-261 DYTMYGYAADKFVNG
+261 DYTMYGYGADKFANG

-297 AGAKKA
+297 AGAKTA

-318 SSGLYVPNTPHEA
+318 GSGLYVPNTPHEA
-331 NYALWTGNYQNN
+331 NYALWKGNYQNA
-343 EITIIVTDG
+343 EITVTVTDG
-352 TLKFGVKKEAGVID
+352 TLKFGVRKEAGVVD
-366 DWCVISNFSLK
+366 DWCVISDFSLK
-377 YLGSE
+377 YLGSK

-395 KILATTKA
+395 AIIATTKA
-403 FKGAVAPALSKRY
+403 FKGAVAPALNKQY
-416 TNAIAAA
+416 TDAIQAAD
-423 NKALTS
+423 KALTS
-429 TDPVAIN
+429 TDPVTIN
-436 VATSNLQKAYDAVA
+436 TATSALQKAYDAVA
-450 ACSESYATLV
+450 ACAENYEALA
-460 KTTEICK
+460 KTVEICK
-467 NINKNNEEQFSAAI
+467 TANKNNDTQFSTAI
-481 VKADKVGK
+481 AEAENVAK
-489 TATTDTDMKSA
+489 TATADTDMKLA
-500 LVDLRVARKI
+500 LVNLRVARKI
-510 AVADKMPDIYKGT
+510 AAADKLPDIYKGA

-562 ATEGDGFTINR
+562 TAEGDGFTINR

-601 ANKTNVY
+601 AGKKNVY
-608 NIVKS
+608 NIVKGD
-613 ENHAQGL
+613 NHALGL

-629 ADEPMDK
+629 ADEMMDK

-642 SVEAPVA
+642 SVEAAVA

-663 RDALLATATETSPV
+663 RDALLATATETRPV

-682 LVSPGFNRPTMLEGW
+682 LASPGFNRPAMLEGW
-697 NADRKGDFKDANLG
+697 ITDNRSDFKDANLG

-720 MVCEA
+720 PVCEA
-725 YYLQSFEVNQTIS
+725 YYQQMFEVNQVVS

-751 YYRDGSREA
+751 YYRDGSRED
-760 LQQKVANGVTPARH
+760 LQQKVANGTTPARH

-780 NKGKGDEV
+780 YKGKGNEV

-793 AAGMDQ
+793 AAGINQ
-799 CPGIGWKGVAGEQ
+799 CPGIGWKGTAGEQ

-817 DAAEYFECGLYKVY
+817 DAAEYFESGLYKVY
-831 THIIKVGPDGELTIG
+831 TRIIKVGPEGELTIG

-854 GDWAVFDNFRLTYF
+854 SDWAVFDNFRLTYF
-868 GKHVSQDIID
+868 GKHVSQEIID
-878 GVNSIKNNAVENGK
+878 GINTVKNNSIENGK

-901 KRPLKSG
+901 KRPLKRG
-908 IYICNGKKFIVKFK
+908 IYICNGKKFIVK

>member
-1 MKKKVLLLG
+1 MKKQVLTLG
-10 IGLLSATLLNAQTTP
+10 IGLLSATLLNAQTSP
-25 WTGHTVGNGG
+25 WPGHAVGNGG
-35 EFYLYNVSTGLW
+35 EFYLYNVATGLW

-69 PIKLEKAGQKAFKL
+69 PITLEKTGPKTFKL

-109 DNVGAWE
+109 ENVGAWD
-116 ISPADNAESIHGYW
+116 ISPADNFQSIHGYW

-135 LVLGADNNLLTVD
+135 MVLGADNNLLTTD
-148 KDKNSIWQLVT
+148 KDKNSVWQLVT
-159 REDRIADAKAKA
+159 REERIADAKAKA
-171 SINHPVDVTWLI
+171 SVEHPVDVTWLI
-183 DAPDLV
+183 DAPDLA
-189 TKNTTF
+189 TKNTTY

-200 ATPNTEHS
+200 AAPNTEHS
-208 TYQGGWDIVKANTIQ
+208 TYQGGWNIVKANTIQ

-234 QTISGLPNG
+234 QTINGLPNG

-261 DYTMYGYAADKFVNG
+261 DYTMYGYGADKFAKG

-297 AGAKKA
+297 AGAKTA
-303 PEEGFSFQAEREGGQ
+303 PEEGFSFQAEREKDQG
-318 SSGLYVPNTPHEA
+318 SGLYVPNTPHEA
-331 NYALWTGNYQNN
+331 NYALWKGNYQNA
-343 EITIIVTDG
+343 EITVTVTDG
-352 TLKFGVKKEAGVID
+352 TLKFGVRKEAGVVD
-366 DWCVISNFSLK
+366 DWCVISDFSLK
-377 YLGSE
+377 YLGSK

-395 KILATTKA
+395 AIIATTKA
-403 FKGAVAPALSKRY
+403 FKGAVAPALNKQY
-416 TNAIAAA
+416 TDAIQAAD
-423 NKALTS
+423 KALTS

-436 VATSNLQKAYDAVA
+436 TATSALQKAYDAVA
-450 ACSESYATLV
+450 ACAENYEALA
-460 KTTEICK
+460 KTVEICK
-467 NINKNNEEQFSAAI
+467 TANKNNDTQFSTAI
-481 VKADKVGK
+481 AEAENVAK
-489 TATTDTDMKSA
+489 TATADTDMKLA
-500 LVDLRVARKI
+500 LVNLRVARKI
-510 AVADKMPDIYKGT
+510 AAADKLPDIYKGA

-562 ATEGDGFTINR
+562 TAEGDGFTINR

-601 ANKTNVY
+601 AGKKNVY
-608 NIVKS
+608 NIVKGD
-613 ENHAQGL
+613 NHAQGL

-629 ADEPMDK
+629 ADEMMDK

-642 SVEAPVA
+642 SVEAAVA

-663 RDALLATATETSPV
+663 RDALLATATETRPV

-682 LVSPGFNRPTMLEGW
+682 LASPGFNRPAMLEGW
-697 NADRKGDFKDANLG
+697 ITDNRSDFKDANLG

-720 MVCEA
+720 PVCEA
-725 YYLQSFEVNQTIS
+725 YYQQMFEVNQVVS

-751 YYRDGSREA
+751 YYRDGSRED
-760 LQQKVANGVTPARH
+760 LQQKVSNGTTPARH

-780 NKGKGDEV
+780 YKGKGNEV

-793 AAGMDQ
+793 AAGINQ
-799 CPGIGWKGVAGEQ
+799 CPGIGWKGAAGEQ

-817 DAAEYFECGLYKVY
+817 DAAEYFESGLYKVY
-831 THIIKVGPDGELTIG
+831 TRIIKVGPEGELTIG

-854 GDWAVFDNFRLTYF
+854 SDWAVFDNFRLTYF
-868 GKHVSQDIID
+868 GKHVSQEIID
-878 GVNSIKNNAVENGK
+878 GINTVKNNSIENGK

-901 KRPLKSG
+901 KRPLKRG
-908 IYICNGKKFIVKFK
+908 IYICNGKKFIVK

>member
-1 MKKKVLLLG
+1 MKKQVLTLG
-10 IGLLSATLLNAQTTP
+10 IGLLSATLLNAQTSP
-25 WTGHTVGNGG
+25 WPGHAVGNGG
-35 EFYLYNVSTGLW
+35 EFYLYNVATGLW

-69 PIKLEKAGQKAFKL
+69 PITLEKTGPKTFKL

-109 DNVGAWE
+109 ENVGAWD
-116 ISPADNAESIHGYW
+116 ISPADNFQSIHGYW

-135 LVLGADNNLLTVD
+135 MVLGADNNLLTTD
-148 KDKNSIWQLVT
+148 KDKNSVWQLVT
-159 REDRIADAKAKA
+159 REERIADAKAKA
-171 SINHPVDVTWLI
+171 SVEHPVDVTWLI
-183 DAPDLV
+183 DAPDLA
-189 TKNTTF
+189 TKNTTY

-200 ATPNTEHS
+200 AAPNTEHS
-208 TYQGGWDIVKANTIQ
+208 TYQGGWNIVKANTIQ

-234 QTISGLPNG
+234 QTINGLPNG

-261 DYTMYGYAADKFVNG
+261 DYTMYGYGADKFANG

-297 AGAKKA
+297 AGAKTA
-303 PEEGFSFQAEREGGQ
+303 PEEGFSFQAEREKDQG
-318 SSGLYVPNTPHEA
+318 SGLYVPNTPHEA
-331 NYALWTGNYQNN
+331 NYALWKGNYQNA
-343 EITIIVTDG
+343 EITVTVTDG
-352 TLKFGVKKEAGVID
+352 TLKFGVRKEAGVVD
-366 DWCVISNFSLK
+366 DWCVISDFSLK
-377 YLGSE
+377 YLGSK

-395 KILATTKA
+395 AIIATTKA
-403 FKGAVAPALSKRY
+403 FKGAVAPALNKQY
-416 TNAIAAA
+416 TDAIQAAD
-423 NKALTS
+423 KALTS
-429 TDPVAIN
+429 TDPVTIN
-436 VATSNLQKAYDAVA
+436 TATSALQKAYDAVA
-450 ACSESYATLV
+450 ACAENYEALA
-460 KTTEICK
+460 KTVEICK
-467 NINKNNEEQFSAAI
+467 TANKNNDTQFSTAI
-481 VKADKVGK
+481 AEAENVAK
-489 TATTDTDMKSA
+489 TATADTDMKLA
-500 LVDLRVARKI
+500 LVNLRVARKI
-510 AVADKMPDIYKGT
+510 AAADKLPDIYKGA

-562 ATEGDGFTINR
+562 TAEGDGFTINR

-601 ANKTNVY
+601 AGKKNVY
-608 NIVKS
+608 NIVKGD
-613 ENHAQGL
+613 NHAQGL

-629 ADEPMDK
+629 ADEMMDK

-642 SVEAPVA
+642 SVEAAVA

-663 RDALLATATETSPV
+663 RDALLATATETRPV

-682 LVSPGFNRPTMLEGW
+682 LASPGFNRPAMLEGW
-697 NADRKGDFKDANLG
+697 ITDNRSDFKDANLG

-720 MVCEA
+720 PVCEA
-725 YYLQSFEVNQTIS
+725 YYQQMFEVNQVVS

-751 YYRDGSREA
+751 YYRDGSRED
-760 LQQKVANGVTPARH
+760 LQQKVANGTTPARH

-780 NKGKGDEV
+780 YKGKGNEV

-793 AAGMDQ
+793 AAGINQ
-799 CPGIGWKGVAGEQ
+799 CPGIGWKGAAGEQ

-817 DAAEYFECGLYKVY
+817 DAAEYFESGLYKVY
-831 THIIKVGPDGELTIG
+831 TRIIKVGPEGELTIG

-854 GDWAVFDNFRLTYF
+854 SDWAVFDNFRLTYF
-868 GKHVSQDIID
+868 GKHVSQEIID
-878 GVNSIKNNAVENGK
+878 GINTVKNNSIENGK

-901 KRPLKSG
+901 KRPLKRG
-908 IYICNGKKFIVKFK
+908 IYICNGKKFIVK

>member
-1 MKKKVLLLG
+1 MKKQVLTLG
-10 IGLLSATLLNAQTTP
+10 IGLLSATLLNAQTSP
-25 WTGHTVGNGG
+25 WPGHAVGNGG
-35 EFYLYNVSTGLW
+35 EFYLYNVATGLW

-69 PIKLEKAGQKAFKL
+69 PITLEKTGPKTFKL

-109 DNVGAWE
+109 ENVGAWD
-116 ISPADNAESIHGYW
+116 ISPADNFQSIHGYW

-135 LVLGADNNLLTVD
+135 MVLGADNNLLTTD
-148 KDKNSIWQLVT
+148 KDKNSVWQLVT
-159 REDRIADAKAKA
+159 REERIADAKAKA
-171 SINHPVDVTWLI
+171 SVEHPVDVTWLI
-183 DAPDLV
+183 DAPDLA
-189 TKNTTF
+189 TKNTTY

-200 ATPNTEHS
+200 AAPNTEHS
-208 TYQGGWDIVKANTIQ
+208 TYQGGWNIVKANTIQ

-234 QTISGLPNG
+234 QTINGLPNG

-261 DYTMYGYAADKFVNG
+261 DYTMYGYGADKFANG

-297 AGAKKA
+297 AGAKTA
-303 PEEGFSFQAEREGGQ
+303 PEEGFSFQAEREKDQG
-318 SSGLYVPNTPHEA
+318 SGLYVPNTPHEA
-331 NYALWTGNYQNN
+331 NYALWKGNYQNA
-343 EITIIVTDG
+343 EITVTVTDG
-352 TLKFGVKKEAGVID
+352 TLKFGVRKEAGVVD
-366 DWCVISNFSLK
+366 DWCVISDFSLK
-377 YLGSE
+377 YLGSK

-395 KILATTKA
+395 AIIATTKA
-403 FKGAVAPALSKRY
+403 FKGAVAPALNKQY
-416 TNAIAAA
+416 TDAIQAAD
-423 NKALTS
+423 KALTS

-436 VATSNLQKAYDAVA
+436 TATSALQKAYDAVA
-450 ACSESYATLV
+450 ACAENYEALA
-460 KTTEICK
+460 KTVEICK
-467 NINKNNEEQFSAAI
+467 TANKNNDTQFSTAI
-481 VKADKVGK
+481 AEAENVAK
-489 TATTDTDMKSA
+489 TATADTDMKLA
-500 LVDLRVARKI
+500 LVNLRVARKI
-510 AVADKMPDIYKGT
+510 AAADKLPDIYKGA

-542 GGSDWNTHAAVDV
+542 GGSDWNTHAAVDI

-562 ATEGDGFTINR
+562 TAEGDGFTINR

-601 ANKTNVY
+601 AGKKNVY
-608 NIVKS
+608 NIVKGD
-613 ENHAQGL
+613 NHAQGL

-629 ADEPMDK
+629 ADEMMDK

-642 SVEAPVA
+642 SVEAAVA

-663 RDALLATATETSPV
+663 RDALLATATETRPV

-682 LVSPGFNRPTMLEGW
+682 LASPGFNRPAMLEGW
-697 NADRKGDFKDANLG
+697 ITDNRSDFKDANLG

-720 MVCEA
+720 PVCEA
-725 YYLQSFEVNQTIS
+725 YYQQMFEVNQVVS
-738 NLPEGYYQVNMTG
+738 NLPEGYYQVNVTG
-751 YYRDGSREA
+751 YYRDGSRED
-760 LQQKVANGVTPARH
+760 LQQKVANGTTPARH

-780 NKGKGDEV
+780 YKGKGNEV

-793 AAGMDQ
+793 AAGINQ
-799 CPGIGWKGVAGEQ
+799 CPGIGWKGAAGEQ

-817 DAAEYFECGLYKVY
+817 DAAEYFESGLYKVY
-831 THIIKVGPDGELTIG
+831 TRIIKVGPEGELTIG

-854 GDWAVFDNFRLTYF
+854 SDWAVFDNFRLTYF
-868 GKHVSQDIID
+868 GKHVSQEIID
-878 GVNSIKNNAVENGK
+878 GINTVKNNSIENGK

-901 KRPLKSG
+901 KRPLKRG
-908 IYICNGKKFIVKFK
+908 IYICNGKKFIVK

>member
-1 MKKKVLLLG
+1 MKKQVLTLG
-10 IGLLSATLLNAQTTP
+10 IGLLSATLLNAQTSP
-25 WTGHTVGNGG
+25 WPGHAVGNGG
-35 EFYLYNVSTGLW
+35 EFYLYNVATGLW

-69 PIKLEKAGQKAFKL
+69 PITLEKTGPKTFKL

-109 DNVGAWE
+109 ENVGAWD
-116 ISPADNAESIHGYW
+116 ISPADNFQSIHGYW

-135 LVLGADNNLLTVD
+135 MVLGADNNLLTTD
-148 KDKNSIWQLVT
+148 KDKNSVWQLVT
-159 REDRIADAKAKA
+159 REERIADAKAKA
-171 SINHPVDVTWLI
+171 SVEHPVDVTWLI
-183 DAPDLV
+183 DAPDLA
-189 TKNTTF
+189 TKNTTY

-200 ATPNTEHS
+200 AAPHAEHS
-208 TYQGGWDIVKANTIQ
+208 TYQGGWNIVKANTIQ

-234 QTISGLPNG
+234 QTINGLPNG

-261 DYTMYGYAADKFVNG
+261 DYTMYGYGADKFANG

-297 AGAKKA
+297 AGAKTA

-318 SSGLYVPNTPHEA
+318 GSGLYVPNTPHEA
-331 NYALWTGNYQNN
+331 NYALWKGNYQNA
-343 EITIIVTDG
+343 EITVTVTDG
-352 TLKFGVKKEAGVID
+352 TLKFGVRKEAGVVD
-366 DWCVISNFSLK
+366 DWCVISDFSLK
-377 YLGSE
+377 YLGSK

-395 KILATTKA
+395 AIIATTKA
-403 FKGAVAPALSKRY
+403 FKGAVAPALDKQY
-416 TNAIAAA
+416 TDAIQAAD
-423 NKALTS
+423 KALTS

-436 VATSNLQKAYDAVA
+436 TATSALQKAYDAVA
-450 ACSESYATLV
+450 ACAENYEALA
-460 KTTEICK
+460 KTVEICK
-467 NINKNNEEQFSAAI
+467 TANKNNDTQFSTAI
-481 VKADKVGK
+481 AEAENVAK
-489 TATTDTDMKSA
+489 TATADTDMKLA
-500 LVDLRVARKI
+500 LVNLRVARKI
-510 AVADKMPDIYKGT
+510 AAADKLPDNYKGA

-562 ATEGDGFTINR
+562 TAEGDGFTINR

-601 ANKTNVY
+601 AGKKNVY
-608 NIVKS
+608 NIVKGD
-613 ENHAQGL
+613 NHAQGL

-629 ADEPMDK
+629 ADEMMDK

-642 SVEAPVA
+642 SVEAAVA

-663 RDALLATATETSPV
+663 RDALLATATETRPV

-682 LVSPGFNRPTMLEGW
+682 LASPGFNRPAMLEGW
-697 NADRKGDFKDANLG
+697 ITDNRSDFKDANLG

-720 MVCEA
+720 PVCEA
-725 YYLQSFEVNQTIS
+725 YYQQMFEVNQVVS

-751 YYRDGSREA
+751 YYRDASREA
-760 LQQKVANGVTPARH
+760 LQQKIANGATPARH

-799 CPGIGWKGVAGEQ
+799 CPGIGWTGIAGEQ

-854 GDWAVFDNFRLTYF
+854 NDWAVFDNFRLTYF
-868 GKHVSQDIID
+868 GKHVSQDIIN
-878 GVNSIKNNAVENGK
+878 GINTIKNNVVEDGK

-901 KRPLKSG
+901 RRPLKSG
-908 IYICNGKKFIVKFK
+908 IYICNGKKFIVK

>member
-1 MKKKVLLLG
+1 MKKQVLTLG
-10 IGLLSATLLNAQTTP
+10 IGLLSATLLNAQTSP
-25 WTGHTVGNGG
+25 WPGHAVGNGG
-35 EFYLYNVSTGLW
+35 EFYLYNVATGLW

-69 PIKLEKAGQKAFKL
+69 PITLEKTGPKTFKL

-109 DNVGAWE
+109 ENVGAWD
-116 ISPADNAESIHGYW
+116 ISPADNFQSIHGYW

-135 LVLGADNNLLTVD
+135 MVLGADNNLLTTD
-148 KDKNSIWQLVT
+148 KDKNSVWQLVT
-159 REDRIADAKAKA
+159 REERIADAKAKA
-171 SINHPVDVTWLI
+171 SVEHPVDVTWLI
-183 DAPDLV
+183 DAPDLA
-189 TKNTTF
+189 TKNTTY

-200 ATPNTEHS
+200 AAPHAEHS
-208 TYQGGWDIVKANTIQ
+208 TYQGGWNIVKANTIQ

-234 QTISGLPNG
+234 QTINGLPNG

-261 DYTMYGYAADKFVNG
+261 DYTMYGYGADKFANG

-297 AGAKKA
+297 AGAKTA

-318 SSGLYVPNTPHEA
+318 GSGLYVPNTPHEA
-331 NYALWTGNYQNN
+331 NYALWKGNYQNA
-343 EITIIVTDG
+343 EITVTVTDG
-352 TLKFGVKKEAGVID
+352 TLKFGVRKEAGVVD
-366 DWCVISNFSLK
+366 DWCIISDFSLK
-377 YLGSE
+377 YLGSK

-395 KILATTKA
+395 AIIATTKA
-403 FKGAVAPALSKRY
+403 FKGAVAPALDKQY
-416 TNAIAAA
+416 TDAIQAAD
-423 NKALTS
+423 KALTS
-429 TDPVAIN
+429 TDPVVIN
-436 VATSNLQKAYDAVA
+436 TATSALQKAYDAVA
-450 ACSESYATLV
+450 ACAENYEALA
-460 KTTEICK
+460 KTVEICK
-467 NINKNNEEQFSAAI
+467 TSNKNNDTQFSTAI
-481 VKADKVGK
+481 AEAENVAK
-489 TATTDTDMKSA
+489 TATADTDMKLA
-500 LVDLRVARKI
+500 LVNLRVARKI
-510 AVADKMPDIYKGT
+510 AAADKLPDIYKGA

-562 ATEGDGFTINR
+562 TAEGDGFTINR

-586 YTDIPGKDVWAFIPV
+586 YTDIPGKDVWVFIPV
-601 ANKTNVY
+601 AGKKNVY
-608 NIVKS
+608 NIVKGD
-613 ENHAQGL
+613 NHAQGL

-629 ADEPMDK
+629 ADEMMDK

-642 SVEAPVA
+642 SVEAAVA

-663 RDALLATATETSPV
+663 RDALLATATETRPV

-682 LVSPGFNRPTMLEGW
+682 LASPGFNRPAMLEGW
-697 NADRKGDFKDANLG
+697 ITDNRSDFKDANLG

-720 MVCEA
+720 PVCEA
-725 YYLQSFEVNQTIS
+725 YYQQMFEVNQVVS

-751 YYRDGSREA
+751 YYRDASREA
-760 LQQKVANGVTPARH
+760 LQQKIANGATPARH

-799 CPGIGWKGVAGEQ
+799 CPGIGWTGIAGEQ

-854 GDWAVFDNFRLTYF
+854 NDWAVFDNFRLTYF
-868 GKHVSQDIID
+868 GKHVSQDIIN
-878 GVNSIKNNAVENGK
+878 GINTIKNNVVEDGK

-901 KRPLKSG
+901 RRPLKSG
-908 IYICNGKKFIVKFK
+908 IYICNGKKFIVK

>member
-1 MKKKVLLLG
+1 MKKQVLTLG
-10 IGLLSATLLNAQTTP
+10 IGLLSATLLNAQTSP
-25 WTGHTVGNGG
+25 WPGHAVGNGG
-35 EFYLYNVSTGLW
+35 EFYLYNVATGLW

-69 PIKLEKAGQKAFKL
+69 PITLEKTGPKTFKL

-109 DNVGAWE
+109 ENVGAWD
-116 ISPADNAESIHGYW
+116 ISPADNFQSIHGYW

-135 LVLGADNNLLTVD
+135 MVLGADNNLLTTN
-148 KDKNSIWQLVT
+148 KDKNSVWQLVT
-159 REDRIADAKAKA
+159 REERIADAKAKA
-171 SINHPVDVTWLI
+171 SVEHPVDVTWLI
-183 DAPDLV
+183 DAPDLA
-189 TKNTTF
+189 TKNTTY

-200 ATPNTEHS
+200 AAPNTEHS
-208 TYQGGWDIVKANTIQ
+208 TYQGGWNIVKANTIQ

-234 QTISGLPNG
+234 QTINGLPNG

-248 VRGYYRDGSSETR
+248 IRGYYRDGSSETR
-261 DYTMYGYAADKFVNG
+261 DYTMYGYGANKFANG

-297 AGAKKA
+297 AGAKTA
-303 PEEGFSFQAEREGGQ
+303 PEEGFSFQAEREKDQG
-318 SSGLYVPNTPHEA
+318 SGLYVPNTPHEA
-331 NYALWTGNYQNN
+331 NYALWKGNYQNA
-343 EITIIVTDG
+343 EITVTVTDG
-352 TLKFGVKKEAGVID
+352 TLKFGVRKEAGVVD
-366 DWCVISNFSLK
+366 DWCVISDFSLK
-377 YLGSE
+377 YLGSK

-395 KILATTKA
+395 AIIATTKA
-403 FKGAVAPALSKRY
+403 FKGAVAPALNKQY
-416 TNAIAAA
+416 TDAIQAAD
-423 NKALTS
+423 KALTS

-436 VATSNLQKAYDAVA
+436 TATSALQKAYDAVA
-450 ACSESYATLV
+450 ACAENYEALA
-460 KTTEICK
+460 KTVEICK
-467 NINKNNEEQFSAAI
+467 TANKNNDTQFSTAI
-481 VKADKVGK
+481 AEAENVAK
-489 TATTDTDMKSA
+489 TATADTDMKLA
-500 LVDLRVARKI
+500 LVNLRVARKI
-510 AVADKMPDIYKGT
+510 AAADKLPDIYKGA

-562 ATEGDGFTINR
+562 TAEGDGFTINR

-601 ANKTNVY
+601 AGKKNVY
-608 NIVKS
+608 NIVKGD
-613 ENHAQGL
+613 NHAQGL

-629 ADEPMDK
+629 ADEMMDK

-642 SVEAPVA
+642 SVEAAVA

-663 RDALLATATETSPV
+663 RDALLATATETRPV

-682 LVSPGFNRPTMLEGW
+682 LASPGFNRPAMLEGW
-697 NADRKGDFKDANLG
+697 ITDNRSDFKDANLG

-720 MVCEA
+720 PVCEA
-725 YYLQSFEVNQTIS
+725 YYQQMFEVNQVVS

-751 YYRDGSREA
+751 YYRDGSRED
-760 LQQKVANGVTPARH
+760 LQQKVSNGTTPARH

-780 NKGKGDEV
+780 YKGKGNEV

-793 AAGMDQ
+793 AAGINQ
-799 CPGIGWKGVAGEQ
+799 CPGIGWKGAAGEQ

-817 DAAEYFECGLYKVY
+817 DAAEYFESGLYKVY
-831 THIIKVGPDGELTIG
+831 TRIIKVGPEGELTIG

-854 GDWAVFDNFRLTYF
+854 SDWAVFDNFRLTYF
-868 GKHVSQDIID
+868 GKHVSQEIID
-878 GVNSIKNNAVENGK
+878 GINTVKNNRIENGK

-901 KRPLKSG
+901 RRPLKRG
-908 IYICNGKKFIVKFK
+908 IYICNGKKFIVK

>member
-1 MKKKVLLLG
+1 MKKQVLTLG
-10 IGLLSATLLNAQTTP
+10 IGLLSATLLNAQTSP
-25 WTGHTVGNGG
+25 WPGHAVGNGG
-35 EFYLYNVSTGLW
+35 EFYLYNVATGLW

-69 PIKLEKAGQKAFKL
+69 PITLEKTGPKTFKL

-109 DNVGAWE
+109 ENVGAWD
-116 ISPADNAESIHGYW
+116 ISPADNFQSIHGYW

-135 LVLGADNNLLTVD
+135 MVLGADNNLLTTD
-148 KDKNSIWQLVT
+148 KDKNSVWQLVT
-159 REDRIADAKAKA
+159 REERIADAKAKA
-171 SINHPVDVTWLI
+171 SVEHPVDVTWLI
-183 DAPDLV
+183 DAPDLA
-189 TKNTTF
+189 TKNTTY

-200 ATPNTEHS
+200 AAPHAEHS
-208 TYQGGWDIVKANTIQ
+208 TYQGGWNIVKANTIQ

-234 QTISGLPNG
+234 QTINGLPNG

-261 DYTMYGYAADKFVNG
+261 DYTMYGYGADKFAKG

-297 AGAKKA
+297 AGAKTA
-303 PEEGFSFQAEREGGQ
+303 PEEGFSFQAEREKDQG
-318 SSGLYVPNTPHEA
+318 SGLYVPNTPHEA
-331 NYALWTGNYQNN
+331 NYALWKGNYQNA
-343 EITIIVTDG
+343 EITVTVTDG
-352 TLKFGVKKEAGVID
+352 TLKFGVRKEAGVVD
-366 DWCVISNFSLK
+366 DWCVISDFSLK
-377 YLGSE
+377 YLGSK

-395 KILATTKA
+395 AIIATTKA
-403 FKGAVAPALSKRY
+403 FKGAVAPALNKQY
-416 TNAIAAA
+416 TDAIQAAD
-423 NKALTS
+423 KALTS

-436 VATSNLQKAYDAVA
+436 TATSALQKAYDAVA
-450 ACSESYATLV
+450 ACAENYEALA
-460 KTTEICK
+460 KTVEICK
-467 NINKNNEEQFSAAI
+467 TANKNNDTQFSTAI
-481 VKADKVGK
+481 AEAENVAK
-489 TATTDTDMKSA
+489 TATADTDMKLA
-500 LVDLRVARKI
+500 LVNLRVARKI
-510 AVADKMPDIYKGT
+510 AAADKLPDIYKGA

-562 ATEGDGFTINR
+562 TAEGDGFTINR

-601 ANKTNVY
+601 AGKKNVY
-608 NIVKS
+608 NIVKGD
-613 ENHAQGL
+613 NHAQGL
-620 AFAPQSNTD
+620 AFAPHSNTD
-629 ADEPMDK
+629 ADEMMDK

-642 SVEAPVA
+642 SVEAAVA

-663 RDALLATATETSPV
+663 RDALLATATETRPV

-682 LVSPGFNRPTMLEGW
+682 LASPGFNRPAMLEGW
-697 NADRKGDFKDANLG
+697 ITDNRSDFKDANLG

-720 MVCEA
+720 PVCEA
-725 YYLQSFEVNQTIS
+725 YYQQMFEVNQVVS

-751 YYRDGSREA
+751 YYRDGSRED
-760 LQQKVANGVTPARH
+760 LQQKVANGTTPARH

-780 NKGKGDEV
+780 YKGKGNEV

-793 AAGMDQ
+793 AAGINQ
-799 CPGIGWKGVAGEQ
+799 CPGIGWKGTAGEQ

-817 DAAEYFECGLYKVY
+817 DAAEYFESGLYKVY
-831 THIIKVGPDGELTIG
+831 TRIIKVGPEGELTIG

-854 GDWAVFDNFRLTYF
+854 SDWAVFDNFRLTYF
-868 GKHVSQDIID
+868 GKHVSQEIID
-878 GVNSIKNNAVENGK
+878 GINTVKNNSIENGK

-901 KRPLKSG
+901 KRPLKRG
-908 IYICNGKKFIVKFK
+908 IYICNGKKFIVK

>member
-1 MKKKVLLLG
+1 MKKQVLTLG
-10 IGLLSATLLNAQTTP
+10 IGLLSATLLNAQTSP
-25 WTGHTVGNGG
+25 WPGHAVGNGG
-35 EFYLYNVSTGLW
+35 EFYLYNVATGLW

-69 PIKLEKAGQKAFKL
+69 PITLEKTGPKTFKL

-109 DNVGAWE
+109 ENVGAWD
-116 ISPADNAESIHGYW
+116 ISPADNFQSIHGYW

-135 LVLGADNNLLTVD
+135 MVLGADNNLLTTD
-148 KDKNSIWQLVT
+148 KDKNSVWQLVT
-159 REDRIADAKAKA
+159 REERIADAKAKA
-171 SINHPVDVTWLI
+171 SVEHPVDVTWLI
-183 DAPDLV
+183 DAPDLA
-189 TKNTTF
+189 TKNTTY

-200 ATPNTEHS
+200 AAPNTEHS
-208 TYQGGWDIVKANTIQ
+208 TYQGGWNIVKANTIQ

-234 QTISGLPNG
+234 QTINGLPNG

-261 DYTMYGYAADKFVNG
+261 DYTMYGYGADKFANG
-276 TEQLR
+276 TQQLR

-297 AGAKKA
+297 AGAKTA
-303 PEEGFSFQAEREGGQ
+303 PEEGFSFQAEREKDQG
-318 SSGLYVPNTPHEA
+318 SGLYVPNTPHEA
-331 NYALWTGNYQNN
+331 NYALWKGNYQNA
-343 EITIIVTDG
+343 EITVTVTDG
-352 TLKFGVKKEAGVID
+352 TLKFGVRKEAGVVD
-366 DWCVISNFSLK
+366 DWCVISDFSLK
-377 YLGSE
+377 YLGSK

-395 KILATTKA
+395 AIIATTKA
-403 FKGAVAPALSKRY
+403 FKGAVAPALNKQY
-416 TNAIAAA
+416 TDAIQAAD
-423 NKALTS
+423 KALTS

-436 VATSNLQKAYDAVA
+436 TATSALQKAYDAVA
-450 ACSESYATLV
+450 ACAENYEALA
-460 KTTEICK
+460 KTVEICK
-467 NINKNNEEQFSAAI
+467 TANKNNDTQFSTAI
-481 VKADKVGK
+481 AEAENVAK
-489 TATTDTDMKSA
+489 TATADTDMKLA
-500 LVDLRVARKI
+500 LVNLRVARKI
-510 AVADKMPDIYKGT
+510 AAADKLPDIYKGA

-562 ATEGDGFTINR
+562 TAEGDGFTINR

-601 ANKTNVY
+601 AGKKNVY
-608 NIVKS
+608 NIVKGD
-613 ENHAQGL
+613 NHAQGL

-629 ADEPMDK
+629 ADEMMDK

-642 SVEAPVA
+642 SVEAAVA

-663 RDALLATATETSPV
+663 RDALLATATETRPV

-682 LVSPGFNRPTMLEGW
+682 LANPGFNRPAMLEGW
-697 NADRKGDFKDANLG
+697 ITDNRSDFKDANLG

-720 MVCEA
+720 PVCEA
-725 YYLQSFEVNQTIS
+725 YYQQMFEVNQVVS

-751 YYRDGSREA
+751 YYRDGSRED
-760 LQQKVANGVTPARH
+760 LQQKVANGTTPARH

-780 NKGKGDEV
+780 YKGKGNEV

-793 AAGMDQ
+793 AAGINQ
-799 CPGIGWKGVAGEQ
+799 CPGIGWKGAAGEQ

-817 DAAEYFECGLYKVY
+817 DAAEYFESGLYKVY
-831 THIIKVGPDGELTIG
+831 TRIIKVGPEGELTIG

-854 GDWAVFDNFRLTYF
+854 SDWAVFDNFRLTYF
-868 GKHVSQDIID
+868 GKHVSQEIID
-878 GVNSIKNNAVENGK
+878 GINTVKNNSIENGK

-901 KRPLKSG
+901 KRPLKRG
-908 IYICNGKKFIVKFK
+908 IYICNGKKFIVK

>member
-1 MKKKVLLLG
+1 MKKQVLTLG
-10 IGLLSATLLNAQTTP
+10 IGLLSATLLNAQTSP
-25 WTGHTVGNGG
+25 WPGHAVGNGG
-35 EFYLYNVSTGLW
+35 EFYLYNVATGLW

-69 PIKLEKAGQKAFKL
+69 PITLEKTGPKTFKL

-109 DNVGAWE
+109 ENVGAWD
-116 ISPADNAESIHGYW
+116 ISPADNFQSIHGYW

-135 LVLGADNNLLTVD
+135 MVLGADNNLLTTD
-148 KDKNSIWQLVT
+148 KDKNSVWQLVT
-159 REDRIADAKAKA
+159 REERIADAKAKA
-171 SINHPVDVTWLI
+171 SVEHPVDVTWLI
-183 DAPDLV
+183 DAPDLA
-189 TKNTTF
+189 TKNTTY

-200 ATPNTEHS
+200 AAPNTEHS
-208 TYQGGWDIVKANTIQ
+208 TYQGGWNIVKANTIQ

-234 QTISGLPNG
+234 QTINGLPNG

-261 DYTMYGYAADKFVNG
+261 DYTMYGYGADKFANG
-276 TEQLR
+276 TQQLR

-297 AGAKKA
+297 AGAKTA
-303 PEEGFSFQAEREGGQ
+303 PEEGFSFQAEREKDQG
-318 SSGLYVPNTPHEA
+318 SGLYVPNTPHEA
-331 NYALWTGNYQNN
+331 NYALWKGNYQNA
-343 EITIIVTDG
+343 EITVTVTDG
-352 TLKFGVKKEAGVID
+352 TLKFGIRKETGVVD
-366 DWCVISNFSLK
+366 DWCVISDFSLK
-377 YLGSE
+377 YLGSK

-395 KILATTKA
+395 AIIATTKA
-403 FKGAVAPALSKRY
+403 FKGAVAPALNKQY
-416 TNAIAAA
+416 TDAIQAAD
-423 NKALTS
+423 KALTS

-436 VATSNLQKAYDAVA
+436 TATSALQKAYDAVA
-450 ACSESYATLV
+450 ACAENYEALA
-460 KTTEICK
+460 KTVEICK
-467 NINKNNEEQFSAAI
+467 TANKNNDTQFSTAI
-481 VKADKVGK
+481 AEAENVAK
-489 TATTDTDMKSA
+489 TATADTDMKLA
-500 LVDLRVARKI
+500 LVNLRVARKI
-510 AVADKMPDIYKGT
+510 AAADKLPDIYKGA

-555 PGVLFTV
+555 PGVIFTV
-562 ATEGDGFTINR
+562 TAEGDGFTINR

-601 ANKTNVY
+601 AGKKNVY
-608 NIVKS
+608 NIVKGD
-613 ENHAQGL
+613 NHAQGL

-629 ADEPMDK
+629 ADEMMDK

-642 SVEAPVA
+642 SVEAAVA
-649 KNANAEWKLVTKAE
+649 KNANTEWKLVTKAE
-663 RDALLATATETSPV
+663 RDALLATATETRPV

-682 LVSPGFNRPTMLEGW
+682 LASPGFNRPAMLEGW
-697 NADRKGDFKDANLG
+697 ITDNRSDFKDANLG

-720 MVCEA
+720 PVCEA
-725 YYLQSFEVNQTIS
+725 YYQQMFEVNQVVS

-751 YYRDGSREA
+751 YYRDGSRED
-760 LQQKVANGVTPARH
+760 LQQKVANGTTPARH

-780 NKGKGDEV
+780 YKGKGNEV

-793 AAGMDQ
+793 AAGINQ
-799 CPGIGWKGVAGEQ
+799 CPGIGWKGAAGEQ

-817 DAAEYFECGLYKVY
+817 DAAEYFESGLYKVY
-831 THIIKVGPDGELTIG
+831 TRIIKVGPEGELTIG

-854 GDWAVFDNFRLTYF
+854 SDWAVFDNFRLTYF
-868 GKHVSQDIID
+868 GKHVSQEIID
-878 GVNSIKNNAVENGK
+878 GINTVKNNSIENGK

-901 KRPLKSG
+901 KRPLKRG
-908 IYICNGKKFIVKFK
+908 IYICNGKKFIVK